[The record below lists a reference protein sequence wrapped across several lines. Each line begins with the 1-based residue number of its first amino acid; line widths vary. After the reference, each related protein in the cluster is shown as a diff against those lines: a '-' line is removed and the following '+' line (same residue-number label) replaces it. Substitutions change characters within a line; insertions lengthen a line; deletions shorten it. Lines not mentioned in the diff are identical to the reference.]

1 MMRMETGN
9 KQEENRKKTGSIFSG
24 KGGENVLKM
33 GDAGKKRT
41 GGRASDPRANEKKNR
56 AAFAAGPASHAAN
69 TACSSD
75 ETSGFSAKSARFRTS
90 GALGVFGTFGAKCGA
105 AVVALALAFFTAL
118 SLVTPALAVSGTL
131 STEGDL
137 QYLSVSG
144 DDCWTVNG
152 TTITGIVKGK
162 GGRNKYNDS
171 TLTIKNTSAQKGTLF
186 FTYAPYPA
194 EAVDG
199 LFGIKGAVGVV
210 KVDGA
215 ERTAAGTINGRN
227 LEAGESITVYIK
239 SGTSTSQ
246 NTGRETKVTISGIS
260 FELERSDTEVTVNV
274 PDRGGTVKVD
284 GTALTAMQKQNR
296 AQGSTVKLTAEADSG
311 YDFYGWYSVRNSQY
325 SLISSDAECTY
336 TVPKNS
342 VEIQAVFV
350 KADVSAMFSVDG
362 KGYRDFSV
370 AMGYSVSTG
379 KPAVLMRDYTL
390 PAGEYT
396 IPAAATLLLPYADG
410 QTTIKGQ
417 SETLSFANATTV
429 TGSITNAMLD
439 IAYQRNKT
447 LTIPAGVTI
456 KNYGKIVVG
465 GTIASTGGSY
475 GGVCA
480 GAHSNIQLD
489 GTIEMT
495 GANCIL
501 SAVGYIVGNGQIVTF
516 EGTGAQLYQPFTI
529 CDFRGGSYTVTAA
542 GNDFAGAKVETNESL
557 ISPFIR
563 YTARSIQVQ
572 TVIAYGS
579 TMTGYC
585 DLYANDDH
593 NMTKTLLIGSGGLI
607 NLGAGSKAV
616 CSYDANT
623 YVAPYP
629 AIGKTTIEISGG
641 GSFGYLTLG
650 LKVPLFGTQEIK
662 TNALIFPVPYNFD
675 IRLTEGSYTL
685 GYSMALLP
693 GAGLHVARDAS
704 LNVGSS
710 ASDFRFLVLD
720 GLYDHTKGATE
731 TGPAT
736 VTYGTQ
742 PGLNYP
748 TTGLLKANTFGG
760 TGTADLVVAGTLNI
774 QKGVNFGGVVQAG
787 DTGVLNMDEAA
798 KNSAS
803 MQIGLEGKHSILTKT
818 YYLAGATT
826 RTLNAQIIDTGTGQ
840 RLNILPGLTY
850 RAGSGADILQSY
862 TYHLYTTSAD
872 TSKKETHTED
882 LNAAISG
889 GWYSQMVTVHTVGS
903 SGNELGSYQQGFA
916 QGADISAFYTDKE
929 LTTKATTVTAATTDL
944 YALAV
949 ASVHH
954 EETLTYYGLLG
965 QAIKAAQQGDTVA
978 LLSNLTVDKP
988 TVIAEDQSFTMDLA
1002 GNTLSGSS
1010 ALLVNNGTLTLDL
1023 NGGELSVVSTKPDNT
1038 ALIGAIENAGTLS
1051 VVDSSENQSGA
1062 IRCANSQE
1070 FTIKYA
1076 STAAIAQQG
1085 EANYDRS
1092 RTSTVSSRLDQL
1104 CGIVNNGTIKA
1115 ISAGTVHGAYYGI
1128 YNTGTIETMGG
1139 SAVVTSD
1146 YTALQNNGTV
1156 KMISGGKLESTGK
1169 AFFIPTSWATC
1180 RGDVVKN
1187 SGTISEITGDAAISA
1202 PAGSGM
1208 TFYSYQT
1215 GGKNYTHYLAPG
1227 VGLANDSGKTITM
1240 IGKSTISSESYY
1252 GIYNA
1257 GGTIKTIGA
1266 AAIKSTSSY
1275 SLYNVN
1281 GGKITTIGAATISSG
1296 NSYALFNSGGTI
1308 TTIDGTTITGAC
1320 GIWNRNIRKSSPTD
1334 GTQWTNS
1341 YSGTIGII
1349 KDATVEAKWNYAL
1362 RNAGTIQKISGATE
1376 MRCTSSAKDSYVVY
1390 NENLFYQDSSIS
1402 KRTDTTDNDNKKYTR
1417 VDECNAPYPTI
1428 ELITDQVQIS
1438 SEKGRGIYNAGK
1450 ITTINGGVTI
1460 SAQNRALYVEGG
1472 GVVDT
1477 ISGNAAISTIA
1488 DYAVQV
1494 SGARAVKNEYE
1505 YADKVGGN
1513 VINQVT
1519 TYSDPS
1525 RIGTITGNVTISATT
1540 NYGIYNCGTID
1551 TISGNVQIKAASYG
1565 INNQASDGACST
1577 YTITYGT
1584 DIKTYDYVRNIAGAG
1599 HIGTIG
1605 PAGSDVK
1612 ITVTGSTAIRNYGSI
1627 DLIDSGTTL
1636 EASGS
1641 TLYNADYRETR
1652 RVYRDTANANEN
1664 GSYDTM
1670 REYLYVYDAVPEIGK
1685 INGATIT
1692 ASNDSAVLNDGVIKT
1707 IQGAKAEAKQNTIYN
1722 RNNGAKTGDQER
1734 SRYYRSTTAQ
1744 KQWPANSEWLFA
1756 EVDTSGIQY
1765 VAAQIGTIENCEIT
1779 SKGGIAV
1786 RNGGKIETISGNTIQ
1801 ATGSSAIYNMEASRS
1816 ASTRIAAIEGTIG
1829 GTWTATLPNGV
1840 TAYGALPEIGTIGA
1854 NTITSTSGNA
1864 IDNRGIITTLGADG
1878 LSVTANA
1885 GHAVYSAD
1893 SLKLDSYKTASQTY
1907 AGQSCTVVTEITK
1920 STAATTPTPAEIQT
1934 LTTGQ
1939 YSASSGQYALYNNG
1953 SEAISVTAGALSP
1966 YRGPQFKS
1974 ASSARAYAVYGPDNT
1989 AKQTYVSNGDQGT
2002 PVTLSAKADGAGWF
2016 YLVANTATVV
2026 FEGGENSTN
2035 TSDAKL
2041 LRQLV
2046 DLSDTSATVNC
2057 PTFTKNQHEF
2067 LGFAVKAD
2075 ATEADFAVNESGALS
2090 IAVSALKSKT
2100 SAVAG
2105 DTITLYAVYKQSYLH
2120 TVDWKVTGVDGV
2132 EIEQTKIMAA
2142 DETVTKS
2149 VADLNLTGKYIIKS
2163 CTVTAGTATASC
2175 TTDSVT
2181 LTKITSDIT
2190 VTLELA
2196 AYDHIVTI
2204 KAGDISETHYVKG
2217 DKDVLSGKPID
2228 YTVSGR
2234 KLITEAT
2241 GNACNINVNGTK
2253 TAVTITNITAN
2264 TTVTVTLVDYQYKV
2278 VVQNAGGTVLQT
2290 QYVSADGKD
2299 VLDSSKLVGYTVNGK
2314 QLIKEATGEKCT
2326 ATISEDK
2333 TTVTVTSING
2343 DATVTVTLVA
2353 YDHIVTVNA
2362 TGGYSQTYYV
2372 KNNGNVLAN
2381 NAPITYTAGD
2391 KKVISGVTVSPNGKA
2406 TASHTATTATITDIT
2421 DGVTVTV
2428 ALVPYDH
2435 LVTIKDTN
2443 DKVLQT
2449 QYVSA
2454 DGKDVLDS
2462 SRLVGYTAGD
2472 KKVITNVTGHT
2483 ATLTRGKGDVNAEV
2497 TDGWK
2502 SFTLSDINANQT
2514 VTVTLKDYAH
2524 TVDWTRTEDNKG
2536 SAITTTRRAYVAA
2549 NEDATLKLSK
2559 GFRATGVTVAGS
2571 AAVDKSQNGVV
2582 TISNITANL
2591 TVTVT
2596 ARNYSYAVTWNVNGT
2611 QEKTDYLDFDK
2622 TAATYTAGENT
2633 VITDASVSSGSA
2645 AQVTHTNTEVTVT
2658 GISSDVT
2665 VHVTTE
2671 APTTD
2676 KATYY
2681 FGDMSYEYKRN
2692 TVLYQWDGK
2701 SEDKGKWIPVDSFAW
2716 QHKAGSRIYEF
2727 EDSTGRYVVP
2737 NGSVLLVNGS
2747 NQTMQYTVTYK
2758 NEIGATMT
2766 FTANDGNMVQ
2776 TGSNTLSVV
2785 LKPGKQAMVSSTFAC
2800 DVKDQKLTNEAAGQV
2815 TVAMTP
2821 YNS

>member
-1 MMRMETGN
+1 MMKG
-9 KQEENRKKTGSIFSG
+9 KKTQKTIRSYAPY
-24 KGGENVLKM
+24 L
-33 GDAGKKRT
+33 A
-41 GGRASDPRANEKKNR
+41 A
-56 AAFAAGPASHAAN
+56 AAFVMVLV
-69 TACSSD
+69 T
-75 ETSGFSAKSARFRTS
+75 
-90 GALGVFGTFGAKCGA
+90 V
-105 AVVALALAFFTAL
+105 LALFA
-118 SLVTPALAVSGTL
+118 PAYAAISGNF
-131 STEGDL
+131 SKDGDL
-137 QYLSVSG
+137 QYLSASSPNGDAGTWKINGNSVTGTVSYKEG
-144 DDCWTVNG
+144 STCSSDTAQS
-152 TTITGIVKGK
+152 
-162 GGRNKYNDS
+162 S
-171 TLTIKNTSAQKGTLF
+171 TLTIKSSA
-186 FTYAPYPA
+186 P
-194 EAVDG
+194 
-199 LFGIKGAVGVV
+199 
-210 KVDGA
+210 
-215 ERTAAGTINGRN
+215 RAGTISFHYEIVSKGDSVKIGGSMLTDSSGDSNFRLPSGGK
-227 LEAGESITVYIK
+227 LEISIK
-239 SGTSTSQ
+239 STAASGGAAEIKITNVTF
-246 NTGRETKVTISGIS
+246 KV
-260 FELERSDTEVTVNV
+260 DPAPVVNVTVKC
-274 PDRGGTVKVD
+274 PTYGGTVSVD
-284 GTALTAMQKQNR
+284 GELLTADKVIENIE
-296 AQGSTVKLTAEADSG
+296 ADGTYVVKLSTTETDDK
-311 YDFYGWYSVRNSQY
+311 YQFYGWCDGQNELLSEEKTYDHYVK
-325 SLISSDAECTY
+325 AE
-336 TVPKNS
+336 
-342 VEIQAVFV
+342 VEIHAHYVE
-350 KADVSAMFSVDG
+350 KGAAAFSVNNVDYYDLPTAIAAS
-362 KGYRDFSV
+362 KK
-370 AMGYSVSTG
+370 TG

-410 QTTIKGQ
+410 QTTINGQ

-465 GTIASTGGSY
+465 GTIASTGNSY

-516 EGTGAQLYQPFTI
+516 EGIGAQLYQPFTI
-529 CDFRGGSYTVTAA
+529 CDYRGGGYTVTAA
-542 GNDFAGAKVETNESL
+542 GNKYAGAKVETNESL
-557 ISPFIR
+557 VSPFIR

-650 LKVPLFGTQEIK
+650 LKVFGVTQEIK

-685 GYSMALLP
+685 GYSMTLLP
-693 GAGLHVARDAS
+693 GAGLYVAEDAS

-720 GLYDHTKGATE
+720 GLYDHTTGATE
-731 TGPAT
+731 KGPAT

-760 TGTADLVVAGTLNI
+760 TGTADLVVAGALNI
-774 QKGVNFGGVVQAG
+774 QSGVNFGGVVQADG
-787 DTGVLNMDEAA
+787 TGVLNMDEAA

-803 MQIGLEGKHSILTKT
+803 MQIGLEGEHSINLIIIKKT

-850 RAGSGADILQSY
+850 HAGSGADILQSY

-889 GWYSQMVTVHTVGS
+889 GWYSQMVTVHTVDS

-929 LTTKATTVTAATTDL
+929 LKTKATTVTETTTEL

-954 EETLTYYGLLG
+954 EGTLTYYGLLG
-965 QAIKAAQQGDTVA
+965 QAIKAAQQGDIVK

-988 TVIAEDQSFTMDLA
+988 TAIAEDQSFTMDLA

-1010 ALLVNNGTLTLDL
+1010 TLLVNNGTLTLDL

-1051 VVDSSENQSGA
+1051 VVDSSTGQSGA

-1070 FTIKYA
+1070 YTIKYA
-1076 STAAIAQQG
+1076 STTAIAQQG

-1156 KMISGGKLESTGK
+1156 RMISGGKLESTGK
-1169 AFFIPTSWATC
+1169 AFFALAGNDSIC
-1180 RGDVVKN
+1180 RNDTVVN
-1187 SGTISEITGDAAISA
+1187 TGAIGTITESEFVASSPVATRE
-1202 PAGSGM
+1202 
-1208 TFYSYQT
+1208 TFYVGTSSNRRYFDP
-1215 GGKNYTHYLAPG
+1215 NYT
-1227 VGLANDSGKTITM
+1227 
-1240 IGKSTISSESYY
+1240 
-1252 GIYNA
+1252 
-1257 GGTIKTIGA
+1257 
-1266 AAIKSTSSY
+1266 
-1275 SLYNVN
+1275 
-1281 GGKITTIGAATISSG
+1281 
-1296 NSYALFNSGGTI
+1296 LFNSGGTI
-1308 TTIDGTTITGAC
+1308 TTISGGTFSGPS
-1320 GIWNRNIRKSSPTD
+1320 GIRNQSIRLSSPTD
-1334 GTQWTNS
+1334 GTAWKNT
-1341 YSGTIGII
+1341 YTGKIGTIR
-1349 KDATVEAKWNYAL
+1349 DAKVTCTSQYALWNGGQIGSICGSAAFKNTGTRNYSVYNSSAVYQDTYLSKRVYPTKGRTDTYSTDDYPTIDKITDSVEISATACNYAL
-1362 RNAGTIQKISGATE
+1362 Q
-1376 MRCTSSAKDSYVVY
+1376 
-1390 NENLFYQDSSIS
+1390 NE
-1402 KRTDTTDNDNKKYTR
+1402 
-1417 VDECNAPYPTI
+1417 
-1428 ELITDQVQIS
+1428 
-1438 SEKGRGIYNAGK
+1438 GK
-1450 ITTINGGVTI
+1450 INTIDGNVTI
-1460 SAQNRALYVEGG
+1460 SAKSYALRVVNG
-1472 GVVDT
+1472 GVIGKIT
-1477 ISGNAAISTIA
+1477 GNAVISATVGERGI
-1488 DYAVQV
+1488 
-1494 SGARAVKNEYE
+1494 SIEGARTAEVKLLYND
-1505 YADKVGGN
+1505 DKRTQLTQQ
-1513 VINQVT
+1513 IT
-1519 TYSDPS
+1519 TYGEPS
-1525 RIGTITGNVTISATT
+1525 RIGMITGNVTISAKT
-1540 NYGIYNCGTID
+1540 NYGIINYGMID
-1551 TISGNVQIKAASYG
+1551 TISDGVTINAASYALWNHG
-1565 INNQASDGACST
+1565 DGYESKKTMVAASLGTSSKGYDTRRDTLYEYGNVPT
-1577 YTITYGT
+1577 IQTIRDVTITATGT
-1584 DIKTYDYVRNIAGAG
+1584 TALRNSG
-1599 HIGTIG
+1599 H
-1605 PAGSDVK
+1605 V
-1612 ITVTGSTAIRNYGSI
+1612 VM
-1627 DLIDSGTTL
+1627 LEGTTL
-1636 EASGS
+1636 RAAKDVVDNYKDGTRTEQKTRVQYGYGVAEYGFNAYSGESDSSGFKYIPSQINTIKDCTITS
-1641 TLYNADYRETR
+1641 TGSGAIAIKNA
-1652 RVYRDTANANEN
+1652 
-1664 GSYDTM
+1664 
-1670 REYLYVYDAVPEIGK
+1670 GK
-1685 INGATIT
+1685 IG
-1692 ASNDSAVLNDGVIKT
+1692 
-1707 IQGAKAEAKQNTIYN
+1707 
-1722 RNNGAKTGDQER
+1722 
-1734 SRYYRSTTAQ
+1734 
-1744 KQWPANSEWLFA
+1744 
-1756 EVDTSGIQY
+1756 
-1765 VAAQIGTIENCEIT
+1765 
-1779 SKGGIAV
+1779 
-1786 RNGGKIETISGNTIQ
+1786 TISGNTVT
-1801 ATGSSAIYNMEASRS
+1801 ATGVAISNTERARG
-1816 ASTRIAAIEGTIG
+1816 ASTQIATVSGFNGA
-1829 GTWTATLPNGV
+1829 WTV
-1840 TAYGALPEIGTIGA
+1840 TPAPGRVDAYSAPPEIGTIGA
-1854 NTITSTSGNA
+1854 NTITSSSGNA
-1864 IDNRGIITTLGADG
+1864 IDNSGIITTLGADG

-1893 SLKLDSYKTASQTY
+1893 SLKLDSYKTEPQTY

-1939 YSASSGQYALYNNG
+1939 YSASSGKYALYNNG
-1953 SEAISVTAGALSP
+1953 SEAISVTAEALSP

-1974 ASSARAYAVYGPDNT
+1974 ASSARAYAVYGLDNA
-1989 AKQTYVSNGDQGT
+1989 AKQTYVSNGNQGT
-2002 PVTLSAKADGAGWF
+2002 PVTLSAKANGDGWF

-2026 FEGGENSTN
+2026 FDGQEGTPNDS
-2035 TSDAKL
+2035 AL

-2046 DLSDTSATVNC
+2046 DLSDTSATITC

-2075 ATEADFAVNESGALS
+2075 ATKVDFAVNESGALS
-2090 IAVSALKSKT
+2090 IAVSALKEKT
-2100 SAVAG
+2100 KAAAG

-2120 TVDWKVTGVDGV
+2120 TVDWIVTGVDGV
-2132 EIEQTKIMAA
+2132 EIEQTKIMTE

-2149 VADLNLTGKYIIKS
+2149 VADLKLTGKYIIKS
-2163 CTVTAGTATASC
+2163 CEISPKSGANQTVTLPA
-2175 TTDSVT
+2175 DNIK
-2181 LTKITSDIT
+2181 LTEITSNIT
-2190 VTLELA
+2190 VTLKLV
-2196 AYDHIVTI
+2196 AYDHIVTVT
-2204 KAGDISETHYVKG
+2204 DSSNSETHYVKS

-2234 KLITEAT
+2234 KLITGAT
-2241 GNACNINVNGTK
+2241 GNACNIKVSDAKTK
-2253 TAVTITNITAN
+2253 VEVTNITAD
-2264 TTVTVTLVDYQYKV
+2264 TTITVTLVDYQYKV

-2299 VLDSSKLVGYTVNGK
+2299 VLDSSKLVGYTAGEK

-2333 TTVTVTSING
+2333 TKVEVTNITA
-2343 DATVTVTLVA
+2343 DTTVTVTLVA
-2353 YDHIVTVNA
+2353 YDHIVTVKDGTA
-2362 TGGYSQTYYV
+2362 STKYYV

-2381 NAPITYTAGD
+2381 NAPVTYTATD
-2391 KKVISGVTVSPNGKA
+2391 KNVISSVTVSPNGKA
-2406 TASHTATTATITDIT
+2406 TASHTAATATITDIT
-2421 DGVTVTV
+2421 DSVTVTV
-2428 ALVPYDH
+2428 ALASYDH
-2435 LVTIKDTN
+2435 IVTIKAGDSSETH
-2443 DKVLQT
+2443 
-2449 QYVSA
+2449 YVKG
-2454 DGKDVLDS
+2454 DEDVLTNAAIT
-2462 SRLVGYTAGD
+2462 YTAGA
-2472 KKVITNVTGHT
+2472 KQVITNVTGHT
-2483 ATLTRGKGDVNAEV
+2483 AKLTRGEDDVNDKV

-2502 SFTLSDINANQT
+2502 SFTLSGINADQT
-2514 VTVTLKDYAH
+2514 VAVTLEDYAH

-2549 NEDATLKLSK
+2549 NESATLKLSE
-2559 GFRATGVTVAGS
+2559 GFRATGVTGADS
-2571 AAVDKSQNGVV
+2571 ATVTGIGTGVV
-2582 TISNITANL
+2582 TISGIAKDL

-2596 ARNYSYAVTWNVNGT
+2596 ARNYSYAVTWNVNST
-2611 QEKTDYLDFDK
+2611 ESKTYLGLNETK
-2622 TAATYTAGENT
+2622 ATYTAGANT

-2701 SEDKGKWIPVDSFAW
+2701 SEDKGRWIPVDSFAW

-2727 EDSTGRYVVP
+2727 EGSPERYVVP

-2747 NQTMQYTVTYK
+2747 NQTMQYTVTYAPDGELT
-2758 NEIGATMT
+2758 NAVMT
-2766 FTANDGNMVQ
+2766 FTAGEE

-2800 DVKDQKLTNEAAGQV
+2800 DVKDQKLTNAAAGQV
-2815 TVAMTP
+2815 TVTTAV
-2821 YNS
+2821 YDG

>member
-1 MMRMETGN
+1 MMRMETGRNRN
-9 KQEENRKKTGSIFSG
+9 KTGRKPEINRKKTGSIFSG

-41 GGRASDPRANEKKNR
+41 GGQASDPRANEKKNR
-56 AAFAAGPASHAAN
+56 AAFAAGPANPAAN
-69 TACSSD
+69 TARSST
-75 ETSGFSAKSARFRTS
+75 ETSGFSAKTARFRTF
-90 GALGVFGTFGAKCGA
+90 GAFGVFGTFGAKCGA

-118 SLVTPALAVSGTL
+118 SLVTPALAATLSGL
-131 STEGDL
+131 STEGDMKYL
-137 QYLSVSG
+137 QVTTSDSTG
-144 DDCWTVNG
+144 TWTADG
-152 TTITGIVKGK
+152 TTITGNVPGHKKGWSI
-162 GGRNKYNDS
+162 NQYNES
-171 TLTIKNTSAQKGTLF
+171 KLTITNTSTTSTGQLMFSYTAKL
-186 FTYAPYPA
+186 
-194 EAVDG
+194 
-199 LFGIKGAVGVV
+199 AVGV
-210 KVDGA
+210 KGLAGA
-215 ERTAAGTINGRN
+215 TGAAGKV
-227 LEAGESITVYIK
+227 TV
-239 SGTSTSQ
+239 GTSTAERD
-246 NTGRETKVTISGIS
+246 NFTRNNPIVLPPTGTITVTIRSGEATTRNDSKETTITLS
-260 FELERSDTEVTVNV
+260 NIEFELEKTEAEVTVNAPV
-274 PDRGGTVKVD
+274 RGGTVKVD
-284 GTALTAMQKQNR
+284 GTALTETQKQVRNS
-296 AQGSTVKLTAEADSG
+296 GSTVSLAAEPENG
-311 YDFYGWYSVRNSQY
+311 YRFYGWYSVSDGQY
-325 SLISSDAECTY
+325 TLLSENAAYSYE
-336 TVPKNS
+336 VPKYP

-350 KADVSAMFSVDG
+350 EKDISPIFSVNGTD
-362 KGYRDFSV
+362 YYDFSV
-370 AMGYSVSTG
+370 AMSASNAANA
-379 KPAVLMRDYTL
+379 PAVLKRDYTL

-410 QTTIKGQ
+410 QTTINGQ
-417 SETLSFANATTV
+417 SETLSFANATKFD
-429 TGSITNAMLD
+429 GSITDAMLD

-465 GTIASTGGSY
+465 GTIASTGGGY

-489 GTIEMT
+489 GIIEMT

-542 GNDFAGAKVETNESL
+542 GNKFAGAKVETNESL
-557 ISPFIR
+557 VSPFIR

-585 DLYANDDH
+585 DLYANNDH

-616 CSYDANT
+616 CSYDANR

-650 LKVPLFGTQEIK
+650 VKVPILGTQEIK

-675 IRLTEGSYTL
+675 IQLNKGSYTI
-685 GYSMALLP
+685 GYPVALLP
-693 GAGLHVARDAS
+693 GAGLYVAEDAS
-704 LNVGSS
+704 LNVGNS
-710 ASDFRFLVLD
+710 ASDFRLLVLD
-720 GLYDHTKGATE
+720 GLYDHTKGATG

-787 DTGVLNMDEAA
+787 DTGVLNMDAAA

-803 MQIGLEGKHSILTKT
+803 MQIGLEGKHSILTET
-818 YYLAGATT
+818 YYFAGATT

-850 RAGSGADILQSY
+850 HAGSGADILQNY
-862 TYHLYTTSAD
+862 TYNLYTTSAD

-882 LNAAISG
+882 LNAAIKG
-889 GWYSQMVTVHTVGS
+889 GWYSQMVTVHTVNS
-903 SGNELGSYQQGFA
+903 SGNELGTYQQGFA

-929 LTTKATTVTAATTDL
+929 LTTKAATVTAATTDL

-949 ASVHH
+949 ASVQHGG
-954 EETLTYYGLLG
+954 TLTYYGLLG

-978 LLSNLTVDKP
+978 LLSNLIVDKP
-988 TVIAEDQSFTMDLA
+988 TAIAEDQSFTMDLA

-1010 ALLVNNGTLTLDL
+1010 TLLVNNGTLTLDL

-1051 VVDSSENQSGA
+1051 VVDSSTDQSGA
-1062 IRCANSQE
+1062 IRCANSRE

-1085 EANYDRS
+1085 VASYNQS

-1187 SGTISEITGDAAISA
+1187 SGMIGEITGNAEIGAS
-1202 PAGSGM
+1202 AGSSM
-1208 TFYSYQT
+1208 TFYSYQAA
-1215 GGKNYTHYLAPG
+1215 GKNYTHYLAPG
-1227 VGLANDSGKTITM
+1227 AGLANDSGKTITM

-1252 GIYNA
+1252 G
-1257 GGTIKTIGA
+1257 
-1266 AAIKSTSSY
+1266 
-1275 SLYNVN
+1275 LYNVN

-1296 NSYALFNSGGTI
+1296 NNYALFNSGGTI
-1308 TTIDGTTITGAC
+1308 TTIDGTTITGAY
-1320 GIWNRNIRKSSPTD
+1320 GIWNRNIRKATPAD

-1341 YSGTIGII
+1341 YSGTIGTI
-1349 KDATVEAKWNYAL
+1349 KDAVVEAKWNYAL

-1376 MRCTSSAKDSYVVY
+1376 MRCTSTATDRYVVY
-1390 NENLFYQDSSIS
+1390 NENGFYQDSSIS

-1428 ELITDQVQIS
+1428 GLITDRVQIS
-1438 SEKGRGIYNAGK
+1438 SEKGRGIYSAGK
-1450 ITTINGGVTI
+1450 ITTINGSVAI

-1477 ISGNAAISTIA
+1477 ISGNAAISTTA

-1612 ITVTGSTAIRNYGSI
+1612 ITVTGSAAIRNYGSI

-1685 INGATIT
+1685 INGTTIT

-1756 EVDTSGIQY
+1756 EIDTSGIQY

-1786 RNGGKIETISGNTIQ
+1786 RNGGKIGTISGNTIQ
-1801 ATGSSAIYNMEASRS
+1801 ATGSSAIYNVEASRS
-1816 ASTRIAAIEGTIG
+1816 ASTRIAAIEGTLG
-1829 GTWTATLPNGV
+1829 GTWTATLPKDTV
-1840 TAYGALPEIGTIGA
+1840 TAYGAPPEIGTIGA

-1893 SLKLDSYKTASQTY
+1893 SLKLDSYKTESQTY

-1920 STAATTPTPAEIQT
+1920 STAATTTTPAEIHT

-1939 YSASSGQYALYNNG
+1939 YSASGGKYALYNNG
-1953 SEAISVTAGALSP
+1953 SNAISVTAETLSP
-1966 YRGPQFKS
+1966 YSGPEFKS
-1974 ASSARAYAVYGPDNT
+1974 ASGTRPYAVYGPDNA

-2002 PVTLSAKADGAGWF
+2002 PVTLSAAANSDGWF

-2046 DLSDTSATVNC
+2046 DLSVSNATVNC
-2057 PTFTKNQHEF
+2057 PVFKKDGHKF
-2067 LGFAVKAD
+2067 LGFARTQD
-2075 ATEADFAVNESGALS
+2075 AKEAEFKFNNESAWTILVNALS
-2090 IAVSALKSKT
+2090 AKT
-2100 SAVAG
+2100 G
-2105 DTITLYAVYKQSYLH
+2105 DTVTLYAVYEAEFH
-2120 TVDWKVTGVDGV
+2120 TVTWNVTGVEGV
-2132 EIEQTKIMAA
+2132 TFAEGANPTKV
-2142 DETVTKS
+2142 DPTVSTLTKTVT
-2149 VADLNLTGKYIIKS
+2149 NLFGANARYLIKE
-2163 CTVTAGTATASC
+2163 CTVTGEGTTATH

-2181 LTKITSDIT
+2181 LDNITSDIT
-2190 VTLELA
+2190 VTLELV

-2204 KAGDISETHYVKG
+2204 EAGGSSETYYVAKDLDVLTGKSIGYTAGEKQLITKATGEKCKATISG
-2217 DKDVLSGKPID
+2217 DKTKVEV
-2228 YTVSGR
+2228 TE
-2234 KLITEAT
+2234 ITGDA
-2241 GNACNINVNGTK
+2241 
-2253 TAVTITNITAN
+2253 
-2264 TTVTVTLVDYQYKV
+2264 TVTVTLVDYQYKV
-2278 VVQNAGGTVLQT
+2278 VVQ
-2290 QYVSADGKD
+2290 
-2299 VLDSSKLVGYTVNGK
+2299 
-2314 QLIKEATGEKCT
+2314 
-2326 ATISEDK
+2326 
-2333 TTVTVTSING
+2333 
-2343 DATVTVTLVA
+2343 
-2353 YDHIVTVNA
+2353 
-2362 TGGYSQTYYV
+2362 
-2372 KNNGNVLAN
+2372 
-2381 NAPITYTAGD
+2381 
-2391 KKVISGVTVSPNGKA
+2391 
-2406 TASHTATTATITDIT
+2406 
-2421 DGVTVTV
+2421 
-2428 ALVPYDH
+2428 
-2435 LVTIKDTN
+2435 DTN

-2449 QYVSA
+2449 QYVSVS
-2454 DGKDVLDS
+2454 GENVTDVLDNS
-2462 SRLVGYTAGD
+2462 KSVGYTATGKQLIKGVTEANCKATISEDKTTVKVTSINGDATVTLELAAYDHIVTVNATGYSQTYYVKNNGKVDVLTGSAITYTATGQNVISGVTILPDAAKETHDATTATITDITDSVTVTVALKSYDYLVTIKAGGSSETHYVKGD
-2472 KKVITNVTGHT
+2472 KDVLTNAAITYTAGENQVITGITGGG
-2483 ATLTRGKGDVNAEV
+2483 ATFERGEGDVNAEV
-2497 TDGWK
+2497 ADGWK
-2502 SFTLSDINANQT
+2502 SFTLSGIKKDQT
-2514 VTVTLKDYAH
+2514 VAVTLKDY
-2524 TVDWTRTEDNKG
+2524 DWTVNWTLEKQDHG
-2536 SAITTTRRAYVAA
+2536 ITAKEVSRSYVKNGEAA
-2549 NEDATLKLSK
+2549 ALSMS
-2559 GFRATGVTVAGS
+2559 GFRATGVTGAGS
-2571 AAVDKSQNGVV
+2571 ATVDTSQNGVV

-2591 TVTVT
+2591 AVTVT

-2611 QEKTDYLDFDK
+2611 QARTDYLGFDEN
-2622 TAATYTAGENT
+2622 TATYTAGENT
-2633 VITDASVSSGSA
+2633 VVISASVTPDDKA
-2645 AQVTHTNTEVTVT
+2645 TVTHTNTKVTVT

-2671 APTTD
+2671 KPTTD

-2701 SEDKGKWIPVDSFAW
+2701 SEDKGQWIPVDSFAW

-2727 EDSTGRYVVP
+2727 EDENLEAIVVP

-2747 NQTMQYTVTYK
+2747 NQTMQYTVTYTDGY
-2758 NEIGATMT
+2758 EGAAMT
-2766 FTANDGNMVQ
+2766 FTAGEK
-2776 TGSNTLSVV
+2776 TGSNILSVV
-2785 LKPGKQAMVSSTFAC
+2785 LKPGEKIMVSSTFAC
-2800 DVKDQKLTNEAAGQV
+2800 DVTDKTLTNAPAGQV
-2815 TVAMTP
+2815 TVTTEP
-2821 YNS
+2821 YNN

>member
-1 MMRMETGN
+1 MMKG
-9 KQEENRKKTGSIFSG
+9 KKTQKTIRSYAPYLAAAALVM
-24 KGGENVLKM
+24 VLV
-33 GDAGKKRT
+33 T
-41 GGRASDPRANEKKNR
+41 
-56 AAFAAGPASHAAN
+56 
-69 TACSSD
+69 
-75 ETSGFSAKSARFRTS
+75 
-90 GALGVFGTFGAKCGA
+90 V
-105 AVVALALAFFTAL
+105 LALFA
-118 SLVTPALAVSGTL
+118 PAYAAISGNF
-131 STEGDL
+131 SKDGDL
-137 QYLSVSG
+137 QYLSASSPNGDAGTWKINGNSVTGTVSYKEG
-144 DDCWTVNG
+144 STCSSDTAQS
-152 TTITGIVKGK
+152 
-162 GGRNKYNDS
+162 S
-171 TLTIKNTSAQKGTLF
+171 TLTIKSSAPRAGKISFHYEIVSKGEIVKIGGNAFTGSGDKDFRLPSGETLRIEIKS
-186 FTYAPYPA
+186 TDASGGDA
-194 EAVDG
+194 E
-199 LFGIKGAVGVV
+199 IKITNVTF
-210 KVDGA
+210 KVDPA
-215 ERTAAGTINGRN
+215 PVVN
-227 LEAGESITVYIK
+227 
-239 SGTSTSQ
+239 
-246 NTGRETKVTISGIS
+246 
-260 FELERSDTEVTVNV
+260 VTVKC
-274 PDRGGTVKVD
+274 PTYGGTVSVD
-284 GTALTAMQKQNR
+284 GELLTADKVIENIE
-296 AQGSTVKLTAEADSG
+296 ADGTHVVKLSTTETDDK
-311 YDFYGWYSVRNSQY
+311 YQFYGWCDGQNELLSEEKTYDHYVK
-325 SLISSDAECTY
+325 AE
-336 TVPKNS
+336 
-342 VEIQAVFV
+342 VEIHAHYVE
-350 KADVSAMFSVDG
+350 KGAAAFSVNNVDYYDLPTAIAAS
-362 KGYRDFSV
+362 KK
-370 AMGYSVSTG
+370 TG

-629 AIGKTTIEISGG
+629 AIGKTTIAISGG

-787 DTGVLNMDEAA
+787 DTGVLNMDAAA

-850 RAGSGADILQSY
+850 HAGSGADILQNY

-929 LTTKATTVTAATTDL
+929 LTAKATTVTAATTDL

-965 QAIKAAQQGDTVA
+965 QAIKAAQQGDTVV

-988 TVIAEDQSFTMDLA
+988 TAIAEDQSFTMDLA

-1085 EANYDRS
+1085 EASYDRS

-1128 YNTGTIETMGG
+1128 SNTGTIETMGG

-1169 AFFIPTSWATC
+1169 AFFALAGNDSIC
-1180 RGDVVKN
+1180 RNDTVVN
-1187 SGTISEITGDAAISA
+1187 TGAIGTITESEFVASSPVATRE
-1202 PAGSGM
+1202 
-1208 TFYSYQT
+1208 TFYVGTSSNRRYFDP
-1215 GGKNYTHYLAPG
+1215 NYT
-1227 VGLANDSGKTITM
+1227 
-1240 IGKSTISSESYY
+1240 
-1252 GIYNA
+1252 
-1257 GGTIKTIGA
+1257 
-1266 AAIKSTSSY
+1266 
-1275 SLYNVN
+1275 
-1281 GGKITTIGAATISSG
+1281 
-1296 NSYALFNSGGTI
+1296 LFNSGGTI
-1308 TTIDGTTITGAC
+1308 TTISGGTFSGPS
-1320 GIWNRNIRKSSPTD
+1320 GIRNQSIRLSSPTD
-1334 GTQWTNS
+1334 GTAWKNT
-1341 YSGTIGII
+1341 YTGKIGTIR
-1349 KDATVEAKWNYAL
+1349 DAKVTCTSQYALWNGGQIGSICGSAAFKNTGTRNYSVYNSSAVYQDTYLSKRVYPTKGRTDTYSTDDYPTIDRITDSVEISATACNYALQNEGKINTIDGNVTISAKNYAL
-1362 RNAGTIQKISGATE
+1362 R
-1376 MRCTSSAKDSYVVY
+1376 VV
-1390 NENLFYQDSSIS
+1390 NGGVI
-1402 KRTDTTDNDNKKYTR
+1402 
-1417 VDECNAPYPTI
+1417 
-1428 ELITDQVQIS
+1428 
-1438 SEKGRGIYNAGK
+1438 GK
-1450 ITTINGGVTI
+1450 ITGNAVI
-1460 SAQNRALYVEGG
+1460 SATVGERG
-1472 GVVDT
+1472 
-1477 ISGNAAISTIA
+1477 ISIE
-1488 DYAVQV
+1488 
-1494 SGARAVKNEYE
+1494 GARTAEVKLLYNDE
-1505 YADKVGGN
+1505 KRTQLTQQ
-1513 VINQVT
+1513 IT
-1519 TYSDPS
+1519 TYGEPS
-1525 RIGTITGNVTISATT
+1525 RIGTITGNVTISAKGSFGII
-1540 NYGIYNCGTID
+1540 NYGTID
-1551 TISGNVQIKAASYG
+1551 TISGNVQIKAAAYG
-1565 INNQASDGACST
+1565 VSNQAADGAYST

-1584 DIKTYDYVRNIAGAG
+1584 DVRTYDYMRNIAGAG

-1605 PAGSDVK
+1605 PEGSDVR
-1612 ITVTGSTAIRNYGSI
+1612 ITVTGSTAVRNYGSI
-1627 DLIDSGTTL
+1627 GLIGSGTTL
-1636 EASGS
+1636 TAKDS
-1641 TLYNADYRETR
+1641 TLYNADNRETR
-1652 RVYRDTANANEN
+1652 RVYRDTANDNKN
-1664 GSYDTM
+1664 GSYDTK
-1670 REYLYVYDAVPEIGK
+1670 REYLYVYGAIPEIET

-1692 ASNDSAVLNDGVIKT
+1692 ASNNTAVLNSGVIKT
-1707 IQGAKAEAKQNTIYN
+1707 IQKAMVDATKDTIYN
-1722 RNNGAKTGDQER
+1722 CNNGAMTGDRER
-1734 SRYYRSTTAQ
+1734 ARCYRSTTAQ
-1744 KQWPANSEWLFA
+1744 KQWPTAEEWLFT

-1765 VAAQIGTIENCEIT
+1765 AVAQIDTIENCTIT
-1779 SKGGIAV
+1779 SNNGIAV
-1786 RNGGKIETISGNTIQ
+1786 RNGGKIGTISGNTIH
-1801 ATGSSAIYNMEASRS
+1801 AIGSSAIYNVDASRS
-1816 ASTRIAAIEGTIG
+1816 AYTRIATIEGTIG
-1829 GTWTATLPNGV
+1829 GTWTATLPKDAV
-1840 TAYGALPEIGTIGA
+1840 TAYSALPEIGTIGA

-1864 IDNRGIITTLGADG
+1864 IDNRGIVTTLGADR

-1893 SLKLDSYKTASQTY
+1893 SLKLDSYKTESQTY

-1939 YSASSGQYALYNNG
+1939 YSASSGKYALYNNG
-1953 SEAISVTAGALSP
+1953 SKAISVTAEALSP

-1974 ASSARAYAVYGPDNT
+1974 ASGTRAYAVYGPDNT

-2002 PVTLSAKADGAGWF
+2002 PVTLSAAANGDGWF

-2026 FEGGENSTN
+2026 FEGQEGTPNDS
-2035 TSDAKL
+2035 AL

-2046 DLSDTSATVNC
+2046 DLSDASATITC

-2075 ATEADFAVNESGALS
+2075 ATKADFAVNESGALS
-2090 IAVSALKSKT
+2090 IAVSALKEKT
-2100 SAVAG
+2100 KAAAG
-2105 DTITLYAVYKQSYLH
+2105 NTITLYAVYKQSYLH
-2120 TVDWKVTGVDGV
+2120 TVDWTVTGVDGV
-2132 EIEQTKIMAA
+2132 KIEQTKIMTA
-2142 DETVTKS
+2142 DQTVTKS
-2149 VADLNLTGKYIIKS
+2149 VEDLNLTGKYIIKRCTIS
-2163 CTVTAGTATASC
+2163 PGNGAEQTVTLPA
-2175 TTDSVT
+2175 DNIK
-2181 LTKITSDIT
+2181 LENITSNIT
-2190 VTLELA
+2190 VTLELV

-2204 KAGDISETHYVKG
+2204 KAGDISETHYVKD

-2253 TAVTITNITAN
+2253 TAVTVTNITAN

-2314 QLIKEATGEKCT
+2314 QLIKEATGEKCVAT
-2326 ATISEDK
+2326 ASEDK

-2353 YDHIVTVNA
+2353 YDHIVTVTDGTA
-2362 TGGYSQTYYV
+2362 STKYYV
-2372 KNNGNVLAN
+2372 ADKGNADVLTGKS
-2381 NAPITYTAGD
+2381 IVYTVTGQN
-2391 KKVISGVTVSPNGKA
+2391 VISGVTVSPNGKA

-2421 DGVTVTV
+2421 DSVIVTV
-2428 ALVPYDH
+2428 ALESYDY
-2435 LVTIKDTN
+2435 LVTIKAGGSSETH
-2443 DKVLQT
+2443 
-2449 QYVSA
+2449 YVKG
-2454 DGKDVLDS
+2454 DEDVLTNAAIT
-2462 SRLVGYTAGD
+2462 YTAGD
-2472 KKVITNVTGHT
+2472 KKVITNVTGHK

-2497 TDGWK
+2497 ADGWE
-2502 SFTLSDINANQT
+2502 SFTLSGINANQT
-2514 VTVTLKDYAH
+2514 VTVTLKDY
-2524 TVDWTRTEDNKG
+2524 DWTVNWTLEKQDHG
-2536 SAITTTRRAYVAA
+2536 ITAQEVSRSYVKNGENAA
-2549 NEDATLKLSK
+2549 LPMS
-2559 GFRATGVTVAGS
+2559 GFRATNVTGVDSATVTGIGT
-2571 AAVDKSQNGVV
+2571 DVV

-2591 TVTVT
+2591 AVTVT
-2596 ARNYSYAVTWNVNGT
+2596 SRNYSYAVTWNVNGT
-2611 QEKTDYLDFDK
+2611 ESKTYLGLDE
-2622 TAATYTAGENT
+2622 TTATYTAGANT

-2645 AQVTHTNTEVTVT
+2645 AQVTHTNTKVTVT
-2658 GISSDVT
+2658 DISSDVT

-2701 SEDKGKWIPVDSFAW
+2701 SADKGQWIPVDSFAW

-2727 EDSTGRYVVP
+2727 EGSTERHVVP

-2747 NQTMQYTVTYK
+2747 NQTMQYTVKYTPDGELT
-2758 NEIGATMT
+2758 NAVMT
-2766 FTANDGNMVQ
+2766 FTAGEE

-2785 LKPGKQAMVSSTFAC
+2785 LKPGNQAMVSSTFAC
-2800 DVKDQKLTNEAAGQV
+2800 EVNDQKLTNAAAGQV
-2815 TVAMTP
+2815 TVEMTP

>member
-1 MMRMETGN
+1 MMKG
-9 KQEENRKKTGSIFSG
+9 KKTQKTIRSYAPHLAAAAFVMVLVTVLALFAPAYAATSGPVTGLTDTSIGLSYS
-24 KGGENVLKM
+24 
-33 GDAGKKRT
+33 GDANAPWT
-41 GGRASDPRANEKKNR
+41 AS
-56 AAFAAGPASHAAN
+56 
-69 TACSSD
+69 
-75 ETSGFSAKSARFRTS
+75 
-90 GALGVFGTFGAKCGA
+90 
-105 AVVALALAFFTAL
+105 
-118 SLVTPALAVSGTL
+118 
-131 STEGDL
+131 
-137 QYLSVSG
+137 
-144 DDCWTVNG
+144 G
-152 TTITGIVKGK
+152 TTITGKAKSKDSTCGDTH
-162 GGRNKYNDS
+162 YSS
-171 TLTIKNTSAQKGTLF
+171 TLTITNKYTTKAKLSFSYTFNNIGSATVGGIT
-186 FTYAPYPA
+186 A
-194 EAVDG
+194 EKSGEFSKELDPNG
-199 LFGIKGAVGVV
+199 SKQGAY
-210 KVDGA
+210 
-215 ERTAAGTINGRN
+215 
-227 LEAGESITVYIK
+227 TVEVSIK
-239 SGTSTSQ
+239 SGDTTAA
-246 NTGRETKVTISGIS
+246 T
-260 FELERSDTEVTVNV
+260 ELKITNLSLKPIIDYYDV
-274 PDRGGTVKVD
+274 TVKVPD
-284 GTALTAMQKQNR
+284 VAMGTAYVDGKKLEQDVVYSQR
-296 AQGSTVKLTAEADSG
+296 ANNVPLALKAEAKAG
-311 YDFYGWYSVRNSQY
+311 YRFVGWFDEKTEFFFSYNTEYTYYPERNADILPY
-325 SLISSDAECTY
+325 F
-336 TVPKNS
+336 
-342 VEIQAVFV
+342 VE
-350 KADVSAMFSVDG
+350 DGDPMFSVNG
-362 KGYRDFSV
+362 V
-370 AMGYSVSTG
+370 AYYEFRTAMLASASEGQ
-379 KPAVLMRDYTL
+379 PAVLTRDYTL
-390 PAGEYT
+390 PDGNYT
-396 IPAAATLLLPYADG
+396 IPAAATLLLPYADDK
-410 QTTIKGQ
+410 TTINGQ

-465 GTIASTGGSY
+465 GTIISTGNSY

-529 CDFRGGSYTVTAA
+529 CDYRGGGYTVTAA
-542 GNDFAGAKVETNESL
+542 GNKYAGAKVETNESL
-557 ISPFIR
+557 VSPFIR

-616 CSYDANT
+616 CSYDANR

-650 LKVPLFGTQEIK
+650 LKVFGVTQEIK

-693 GAGLHVARDAS
+693 GAGLYVAEDAS

-720 GLYDHTKGATE
+720 GLYDHTTGATE
-731 TGPAT
+731 KGPAT

-760 TGTADLVVAGTLNI
+760 TGTADLVVAGALNI
-774 QKGVNFGGVVQAG
+774 QSGVNFGGVVQADG
-787 DTGVLNMDEAA
+787 TGVLNMDAAA

-803 MQIGLEGKHSILTKT
+803 MQIGLEGEHSINLIVIKKT

-850 RAGSGADILQSY
+850 HAGSGADILQNC

-889 GWYSQMVTVHTVGS
+889 GWYSQMVTVHTVDS
-903 SGNELGSYQQGFA
+903 SGNELGTYQQGFA
-916 QGADISAFYTDKE
+916 QGADISAFYTDKT
-929 LTTKATTVTAATTDL
+929 LTAKAATVTAETTNL

-949 ASVHH
+949 ASVRH
-954 EETLTYYGLLG
+954 EGTLTYYGLLG

-988 TVIAEDQSFTMDLA
+988 TAIAEDQSFTMDLA
-1002 GNTLSGSS
+1002 GYTLSGSS
-1010 ALLVNNGTLTLDL
+1010 TLLVNNGTLTLNL
-1023 NGGELSVVSTKPDNT
+1023 NGGELSVVSAKTDNT

-1051 VVDSSENQSGA
+1051 VVDSSEDQSGA
-1062 IRCANSQE
+1062 IRCANSRE
-1070 FTIKYA
+1070 FTIRYA

-1085 EANYDRS
+1085 EASYNQS

-1187 SGTISEITGDAAISA
+1187 SGTIGEITGDAAISA
-1202 PAGSGM
+1202 SAGSSM
-1208 TFYSYQT
+1208 TFYSYQAA
-1215 GGKNYTHYLAPG
+1215 GKNYTHYLAPG
-1227 VGLANDSGKTITM
+1227 AGLANDSGKTITM

-1257 GGTIKTIGA
+1257 GGTIKTIGEA
-1266 AAIKSTSSY
+1266 TIKSTSSY
-1275 SLYNVN
+1275 GLYNVN

-1296 NSYALFNSGGTI
+1296 SNYALFNSGGTI
-1308 TTIDGTTITGAC
+1308 TTIDGTTITGAY
-1320 GIWNRNIRKSSPTD
+1320 GIWNRNIRKATPAD

-1341 YSGTIGII
+1341 YSGTIGTI
-1349 KDATVEAKWNYAL
+1349 KDAVVEAKWNYAL

-1376 MRCTSSAKDSYVVY
+1376 MRCTSTATDRYVVY
-1390 NENLFYQDSSIS
+1390 NENGFYQDSSIS

-1428 ELITDQVQIS
+1428 GLITDRVQIS
-1438 SEKGRGIYNAGK
+1438 SEKGRGIYSAGK
-1450 ITTINGGVTI
+1450 ITTINGSVAI

-1477 ISGNAAISTIA
+1477 ISGNAAISTTA

-1612 ITVTGSTAIRNYGSI
+1612 ITVTGSAAIRNYGSI

-1685 INGATIT
+1685 INGTTIT

-1864 IDNRGIITTLGADG
+1864 IDNRGIITTLGAGG

-1893 SLKLDSYKTASQTY
+1893 SLKLDSYETASQTY
-1907 AGQSCTVVTEITK
+1907 AGQSCTVVTKIKKNDGTII
-1920 STAATTPTPAEIQT
+1920 TPAEIQA

-1939 YSASSGQYALYNNG
+1939 YSASGGKYALYNNG
-1953 SEAISVTAGALSP
+1953 SNAISVTAETLSP
-1966 YRGPQFKS
+1966 YSGPEFKS
-1974 ASSARAYAVYGPDNT
+1974 ASGTRPYAVYGPDNA
-1989 AKQTYVSNGDQGT
+1989 AKQTYVSNGNQGT
-2002 PVTLSAKADGAGWF
+2002 PVTLSAKADGDGWF

-2026 FEGGENSTN
+2026 FAPNGGAG
-2035 TSDAKL
+2035 TSSS
-2041 LRQLV
+2041 QTI
-2046 DLSDTSATVNC
+2046 DLSNTSATITC

-2075 ATEADFAVNESGALS
+2075 ATKADFAVNESGALS

-2120 TVDWKVTGVDGV
+2120 TVDWIVTGVDGV
-2132 EIEQTKIMAA
+2132 EIEQTKIMTAE
-2142 DETVTKS
+2142 ETVTKS
-2149 VADLNLTGKYIIKS
+2149 VAGLNLTGKYIIKS
-2163 CTVTAGTATASC
+2163 CKISPESGANQTVTLPA
-2175 TTDSVT
+2175 DNIE
-2181 LTKITSDIT
+2181 LTNITSDIT
-2190 VTLELA
+2190 VTLELV

-2204 KAGDISETHYVKG
+2204 EAGGSSETYYVAK
-2217 DKDVLSGKPID
+2217 DLDVLTGKSIG
-2228 YTVSGR
+2228 YTVNGR

-2241 GNACNINVNGTK
+2241 GNACNINVNGAK
-2253 TAVTITNITAN
+2253 TAVTVTNITAD
-2264 TTVTVTLVDYQYKV
+2264 TTVTVTLVEYQYKV
-2278 VVQNAGGTVLQT
+2278 VVKDAGGAVLQT
-2290 QYVSADGKD
+2290 QYVSVSGENVTD
-2299 VLDSSKLVGYTVNGK
+2299 VLDSSKLVGYTAGEK
-2314 QLIKEATGEKCT
+2314 QLITKAAGEKCT
-2326 ATISEDK
+2326 ATISKDK
-2333 TTVTVTSING
+2333 TAVTVTSING
-2343 DATVTVTLVA
+2343 DATVTVTLAA
-2353 YDHIVTVNA
+2353 YDHIVTINA
-2362 TGGYSQTYYV
+2362 VGGNSQTYYV
-2372 KNNGNVLAN
+2372 KNNGKIDVLTGSA
-2381 NAPITYTAGD
+2381 ITYTATG
-2391 KKVISGVTVSPNGKA
+2391 KNVISSVTILPEAAKE
-2406 TASHTATTATITDIT
+2406 THDATTATITDIT
-2421 DGVTVTV
+2421 DSVTVTV
-2428 ALVPYDH
+2428 ALKSYDH
-2435 LVTIKDTN
+2435 LVTIEDGGSPETH
-2443 DKVLQT
+2443 
-2449 QYVSA
+2449 YVKG
-2454 DGKDVLDS
+2454 DKDVLTNAAIT
-2462 SRLVGYTAGD
+2462 YTAGD

-2483 ATLTRGKGDVNAEV
+2483 ATLTRGEGDVNAYV

-2502 SFTLSDINANQT
+2502 SFTLSGIKANQT
-2514 VTVTLKDYAH
+2514 VAVTLKDYAH
-2524 TVDWTRTEDNKG
+2524 TVDWTRKEDNKG
-2536 SAITTTRRAYVAA
+2536 SVITTTRREYVAA
-2549 NEDATLKLSK
+2549 NGSATLKLSE
-2559 GFRATGVTVAGS
+2559 GFRATGVTGAGG
-2571 AAVDKSQNGVV
+2571 ATVTGIGTGVV
-2582 TISNITANL
+2582 TISNITKDL
-2591 TVTVT
+2591 TVTMT

-2611 QEKTDYLDFDK
+2611 ESKEYLDFDK
-2622 TAATYTAGENT
+2622 TTATYTAGAST
-2633 VITDASVSSGSA
+2633 VIISASVDSGNA
-2645 AQVTHTNTEVTVT
+2645 AQVTHTNTKVTVT
-2658 GISSDVT
+2658 GIISDVT

-2701 SEDKGKWIPVDSFAW
+2701 SEDKGQWIPVDSFAW

-2727 EDSTGRYVVP
+2727 EDENLEAIVVP

-2747 NQTMQYTVTYK
+2747 NQTMQYTVTYAPPSGSLT
-2758 NEIGATMT
+2758 NAVMT
-2766 FTANDGNMVQ
+2766 FTAGEE
-2776 TGSNTLSVV
+2776 TGENNTLSVV

-2800 DVKDQKLTNEAAGQV
+2800 DVSDQKLTNAAAGQV
-2815 TVAMTP
+2815 TVTTEP
-2821 YNS
+2821 YNN

>member
-1 MMRMETGN
+1 MMRMETEKNRKKTGN
-9 KQEENRKKTGSIFSG
+9 KQEVNRKKTGSIFSG

-41 GGRASDPRANEKKNR
+41 GGQASDPRANEKKNR
-56 AAFAAGPASHAAN
+56 AAFAAGPANSAAN
-69 TACSSD
+69 TARSST
-75 ETSGFSAKSARFRTS
+75 ETSGFSAKVARFRTS
-90 GALGVFGTFGAKCGA
+90 GAFGVFGTFGAKFGA

-144 DDCWTVNG
+144 DSAWSING

-162 GGRNKYNDS
+162 DGRNKYNDS

-239 SGTSTSQ
+239 SGTSTSR

-311 YDFYGWYSVRNSQY
+311 YDFDGWYSVRNSQY

-410 QTTIKGQ
+410 QTTINGQ

-585 DLYANDDH
+585 DLFANDDH

-787 DTGVLNMDEAA
+787 DTGVLNMDAAA

-889 GWYSQMVTVHTVGS
+889 GWYSQMVTVHTVDS
-903 SGNELGSYQQGFA
+903 SGNELGTYQQGFA

-929 LTTKATTVTAATTDL
+929 LKTKATTVTAATTDL

-954 EETLTYYGLLG
+954 EGTLTYYGLLG
-965 QAIKAAQQGDTVA
+965 QAIKAAQQGDRVA

-988 TVIAEDQSFTMDLA
+988 TAIAEDQSFTMDLA

-1010 ALLVNNGTLTLDL
+1010 TLLVNNGTLTLDL

-1051 VVDSSENQSGA
+1051 VVDSSTDQSGA
-1062 IRCANSQE
+1062 IRCANSRE
-1070 FTIKYA
+1070 YTIEYA

-1085 EANYDRS
+1085 EARYDRS

-1252 GIYNA
+1252 GIYN
-1257 GGTIKTIGA
+1257 
-1266 AAIKSTSSY
+1266 
-1275 SLYNVN
+1275 VN

-1308 TTIDGTTITGAC
+1308 TTIDGTTLTGAY

-1349 KDATVEAKWNYAL
+1349 KDAAVEAKWNYAL

-1376 MRCTSSAKDSYVVY
+1376 MRCTSTATDRYVVY
-1390 NENLFYQDSSIS
+1390 NENGFYQDSSIS

-1428 ELITDQVQIS
+1428 GLITDCVQIS
-1438 SEKGRGIYNAGK
+1438 SEKGRGIYSAGK
-1450 ITTINGGVTI
+1450 ITTINGSVAI

-1477 ISGNAAISTIA
+1477 ISGNVAISTTA

-1513 VINQVT
+1513 VINQAT

-1939 YSASSGQYALYNNG
+1939 YSAGGSGTYALYNNG
-1953 SEAISVTAGALSP
+1953 SNAISVTAETLSP
-1966 YRGPQFKS
+1966 YSGPEFKS
-1974 ASSARAYAVYGPDNT
+1974 ASGTRAYAVYGPDNT

-2002 PVTLSAKADGAGWF
+2002 PVTLSAAANGDGWF

-2026 FEGGENSTN
+2026 FEGQEGTPNDS
-2035 TSDAKL
+2035 AL

-2046 DLSDTSATVNC
+2046 DLSDASATITC

-2075 ATEADFAVNESGALS
+2075 ATKADFAVNESGALS
-2090 IAVSALKSKT
+2090 IAVSALKEKT
-2100 SAVAG
+2100 KAAAG
-2105 DTITLYAVYKQSYLH
+2105 NTITLYAVYKQSYLH
-2120 TVDWKVTGVDGV
+2120 TVDWTVTGVDGV
-2132 EIEQTKIMAA
+2132 KIEQTKIMRAN
-2142 DETVTKS
+2142 ETVTKF
-2149 VADLNLTGKYIIKS
+2149 VEDLKLTGKYIIKS
-2163 CTVTAGTATASC
+2163 CTISPEGGAKQT
-2175 TTDSVT
+2175 VT
-2181 LTKITSDIT
+2181 LPADNIKLENITSNIT
-2190 VTLELA
+2190 VTLELV

-2204 KAGDISETHYVKG
+2204 KD
-2217 DKDVLSGKPID
+2217 
-2228 YTVSGR
+2228 
-2234 KLITEAT
+2234 
-2241 GNACNINVNGTK
+2241 
-2253 TAVTITNITAN
+2253 TNN
-2264 TTVTVTLVDYQYKV
+2264 K
-2278 VVQNAGGTVLQT
+2278 VLQT
-2290 QYVSADGKD
+2290 QYVSVSGENVTD
-2299 VLDSSKLVGYTVNGK
+2299 VLNNDKPVGYTVNGK
-2314 QLIKEATGEKCT
+2314 QLIKEATEEKCT

-2333 TTVTVTSING
+2333 TEVKVTNITA
-2343 DATVTVTLVA
+2343 DTTVTVTLVA

-2372 KNNGNVLAN
+2372 KNNGKVDVLTDSE
-2381 NAPITYTAGD
+2381 ITYTATD
-2391 KKVISGVTVSPNGKA
+2391 KNVISSVTVSPNGKA

-2421 DGVTVTV
+2421 DSVTVTV
-2428 ALVPYDH
+2428 ALASYDH
-2435 LVTIKDTN
+2435 IVTIKAGDSSETH
-2443 DKVLQT
+2443 
-2449 QYVSA
+2449 YVKG
-2454 DGKDVLDS
+2454 DEDVLTNAAIT
-2462 SRLVGYTAGD
+2462 YTAGD

-2497 TDGWK
+2497 TDGWE
-2502 SFTLSDINANQT
+2502 SFTLSGIKKDQT

-2536 SAITTTRRAYVAA
+2536 SAITTTRREYVAA
-2549 NEDATLKLSK
+2549 NESATLKLSE
-2559 GFRATGVTVAGS
+2559 GFRATGVTGAGG
-2571 AAVDKSQNGVV
+2571 ATVTGIGTGAV
-2582 TISNITANL
+2582 TISGIAKDL

-2611 QEKTDYLDFDK
+2611 ESKTYLGLDE
-2622 TAATYTAGENT
+2622 TTATYKAADENT

-2658 GISSDVT
+2658 DIRSDVT

-2701 SEDKGKWIPVDSFAW
+2701 SADKGQWIPVDSFTW

-2727 EDSTGRYVVP
+2727 EGSTERYVVP

-2747 NQTMQYTVTYK
+2747 NQTMQYTVTYAPAGEGLA
-2758 NEIGATMT
+2758 NAVMT
-2766 FTANDGNMVQ
+2766 FTAGEE
-2776 TGSNTLSVV
+2776 TGSNTLSVI
-2785 LKPGKQAMVSSTFAC
+2785 LKPKQTAMVSSTFAC
-2800 DVKDQKLTNEAAGQV
+2800 EVNDQKLTNAAAGQV
-2815 TVAMTP
+2815 TVEMTP

>member
-1 MMRMETGN
+1 MKKGKITQKTIRSYAPHLAAAAFVMVLVTVLALFAPAYAATSGPVTGL
-9 KQEENRKKTGSIFSG
+9 TDTSIGLSYS
-24 KGGENVLKM
+24 
-33 GDAGKKRT
+33 GDAN
-41 GGRASDPRANEKKNR
+41 DPWI
-56 AAFAAGPASHAAN
+56 
-69 TACSSD
+69 
-75 ETSGFSAKSARFRTS
+75 AR
-90 GALGVFGTFGAKCGA
+90 
-105 AVVALALAFFTAL
+105 
-118 SLVTPALAVSGTL
+118 
-131 STEGDL
+131 
-137 QYLSVSG
+137 
-144 DDCWTVNG
+144 G
-152 TTITGIVKGK
+152 TTITGKAKSK
-162 GGRNKYNDS
+162 GGTCGDTHYSS
-171 TLTIKNTSAQKGTLF
+171 TLTITNKYTTKAKLSFSYTFNNIGSAT
-186 FTYAPYPA
+186 
-194 EAVDG
+194 
-199 LFGIKGAVGVV
+199 
-210 KVDGA
+210 VDGA
-215 ERTAAGTINGRN
+215 NAAASGHSSKE
-227 LEAGESITVYIK
+227 LDPYESKQGQYTVEVSIK
-239 SGTSTSQ
+239 SG
-246 NTGRETKVTISGIS
+246 NTNTAT
-260 FELERSDTEVTVNV
+260 ELKITGLSLEPIIDYYDV
-274 PDRGGTVKVD
+274 TVKVPD
-284 GTALTAMQKQNR
+284 
-296 AQGSTVKLTAEADSG
+296 
-311 YDFYGWYSVRNSQY
+311 
-325 SLISSDAECTY
+325 
-336 TVPKNS
+336 
-342 VEIQAVFV
+342 
-350 KADVSAMFSVDG
+350 
-362 KGYRDFSV
+362 V
-370 AMGYSVSTG
+370 AMGTAYVGGNVLTQDVVYSQRANNVPLALKAEAKAGYRFVGWFDEKTEFFFSYDAEYTYYPERNADILPYFVEDG
-379 KPAVLMRDYTL
+379 DPVFSVNGVAYYEFRTAMLASASEGQPAVLTRDYTL
-390 PAGEYT
+390 PDGNYT
-396 IPAAATLLLPYADG
+396 IPAAATLLLPYEDG
-410 QTTIKGQ
+410 KTTINGQ
-417 SETLSFANATTV
+417 SETLSFANATTF

-489 GTIEMT
+489 GIIEMT

-501 SAVGYIVGNGQIVTF
+501 SAMGYIVGNGQIVTF

-542 GNDFAGAKVETNESL
+542 GNKFAGAKVETNESL
-557 ISPFIR
+557 VSPFIR

-585 DLYANDDH
+585 DLYANNDH

-650 LKVPLFGTQEIK
+650 VKVPILGTQEIK

-675 IRLTEGSYTL
+675 IQLNKGSYTI
-685 GYSMALLP
+685 GYPVALLP
-693 GAGLHVARDAS
+693 GAGLYVAEDAS
-704 LNVGSS
+704 LNVGNS
-710 ASDFRFLVLD
+710 ASDFRLLVLD

-787 DTGVLNMDEAA
+787 DTGVLNMDTAA

-803 MQIGLEGKHSILTKT
+803 MQIGLEGKHSILTNT

-850 RAGSGADILQSY
+850 HAGSGADILQNY

-889 GWYSQMVTVHTVGS
+889 GWYSQMVTVHTVDS
-903 SGNELGSYQQGFA
+903 SGNELGTYQQGFA
-916 QGADISAFYTDKE
+916 QGADISAFYTDKT
-929 LTTKATTVTAATTDL
+929 LTAKAATVTAATTDL

-954 EETLTYYGLLG
+954 GGTLTYYGLLG
-965 QAIKAAQQGDTVA
+965 QAIKAAQQGDTVE

-988 TVIAEDQSFTMDLA
+988 TAIAEDQSFTMDLA
-1002 GNTLSGSS
+1002 GYTLSGSS
-1010 ALLVNNGTLTLDL
+1010 TLLVNNGTLTLDL

-1051 VVDSSENQSGA
+1051 VVDSSEDQSGA
-1062 IRCANSQE
+1062 IRCANSRE
-1070 FTIKYA
+1070 FTIRYA

-1085 EANYDRS
+1085 VASYNQS

-1187 SGTISEITGDAAISA
+1187 SGMIGEITGNAEIGAS
-1202 PAGSGM
+1202 AGSSM
-1208 TFYSYQT
+1208 TFYSYQAA
-1215 GGKNYTHYLAPG
+1215 GKNYTHYLAPG
-1227 VGLANDSGKTITM
+1227 AGLANDSGKTITM

-1257 GGTIKTIGA
+1257 GGMIKTIGEA
-1266 AAIKSTSSY
+1266 TIKSTSSY
-1275 SLYNVN
+1275 GLYNVN
-1281 GGKITTIGAATISSG
+1281 GGKITTIGAATISSDKY
-1296 NSYALFNSGGTI
+1296 YALFNSGGTI
-1308 TTIDGTTITGAC
+1308 TTIDGTTITGAY
-1320 GIWNRNIRKSSPTD
+1320 GIWNRNIRKATPAD

-1341 YSGTIGII
+1341 YSGTIGTI
-1349 KDATVEAKWNYAL
+1349 KDAVVEAKWNYAL

-1376 MRCTSSAKDSYVVY
+1376 MRCTSTATDRYVVY
-1390 NENLFYQDSSIS
+1390 NENGFYQDSSIS

-1428 ELITDQVQIS
+1428 GLITDRVQIS
-1438 SEKGRGIYNAGK
+1438 SEKGRGIYSAGK
-1450 ITTINGGVTI
+1450 ITTINGSVAI

-1477 ISGNAAISTIA
+1477 ISGNAAISTTA

-1612 ITVTGSTAIRNYGSI
+1612 ITVTGSAAIRNYGSI

-1685 INGATIT
+1685 INGTTIT

-1840 TAYGALPEIGTIGA
+1840 TAYGAPPEIGTIGA

-1893 SLKLDSYKTASQTY
+1893 SLKLDSYKTESQTY

-1920 STAATTPTPAEIQT
+1920 STAATIVTPAEIQT

-1939 YSASSGQYALYNNG
+1939 YSAGGNGTYALYNNG
-1953 SEAISVTAGALSP
+1953 SKAIPVTAEALSP
-1966 YRGPQFKS
+1966 YSGPEFKS
-1974 ASSARAYAVYGPDNT
+1974 ASGTRAYAVYGPDNA
-1989 AKQTYVSNGDQGT
+1989 AKQTYTSSGDQET
-2002 PVTLSAKADGAGWF
+2002 PVTLSAAANSDGWF
-2016 YLVANTATVV
+2016 YLVANTATMV
-2026 FEGGENSTN
+2026 FDPNGGAEMSSSQTI
-2035 TSDAKL
+2035 
-2041 LRQLV
+2041 
-2046 DLSDTSATVNC
+2046 DLSNTSATITC

-2090 IAVSALKSKT
+2090 IAVSALKEKT
-2100 SAVAG
+2100 KAVAG
-2105 DTITLYAVYKQSYLH
+2105 DNITLYAVYKQSYLH
-2120 TVDWKVTGVDGV
+2120 TVDWNVIGADIT
-2132 EIEQTKIMAA
+2132 IAQTKIMTA

-2149 VADLNLTGKYIIKS
+2149 VEDLKLTGKYIIKS
-2163 CTVTAGTATASC
+2163 CTISPEGGANQT
-2175 TTDSVT
+2175 VT
-2181 LTKITSDIT
+2181 LPADNIKLTNISSNIT
-2190 VTLELA
+2190 VTLELV
-2196 AYDHIVTI
+2196 AYDHIVTVTDGTARTKYYVADKGNADVLTGKSVGYTAGEKQLI
-2204 KAGDISETHYVKG
+2204 TKATGEKCKATISG
-2217 DKDVLSGKPID
+2217 DKTKVEV
-2228 YTVSGR
+2228 TE
-2234 KLITEAT
+2234 ITGDA
-2241 GNACNINVNGTK
+2241 
-2253 TAVTITNITAN
+2253 
-2264 TTVTVTLVDYQYKV
+2264 TVTVTLVDYQYKV
-2278 VVQNAGGTVLQT
+2278 VVQ
-2290 QYVSADGKD
+2290 
-2299 VLDSSKLVGYTVNGK
+2299 
-2314 QLIKEATGEKCT
+2314 
-2326 ATISEDK
+2326 
-2333 TTVTVTSING
+2333 
-2343 DATVTVTLVA
+2343 
-2353 YDHIVTVNA
+2353 
-2362 TGGYSQTYYV
+2362 
-2372 KNNGNVLAN
+2372 
-2381 NAPITYTAGD
+2381 
-2391 KKVISGVTVSPNGKA
+2391 
-2406 TASHTATTATITDIT
+2406 
-2421 DGVTVTV
+2421 
-2428 ALVPYDH
+2428 
-2435 LVTIKDTN
+2435 DTN

-2449 QYVSA
+2449 QYVSVSGENVTDVLDNSKSVGYTA
-2454 DGKDVLDS
+2454 TGKQLIKGVTEANCKATISEDKTTVKVTSINGDATVTLELAAYDHIVTVNATGYSQTYYVKNNGKVDVLTGSAITYTVSGKNVISGVTILPKAAKETHDATTATITDITDSVIVTVALKSYDHIVTIKAGGSPETHYVKDNKDVLTNS
-2462 SRLVGYTAGD
+2462 AITYTAGD
-2472 KKVITNVTGHT
+2472 KKVITGITGGG
-2483 ATLTRGKGDVNAEV
+2483 ATFERGEGDVNTHV
-2497 TDGWK
+2497 SDGWK
-2502 SFTLSDINANQT
+2502 SFTLSGIKEDQT
-2514 VTVTLKDYAH
+2514 VAVTLTSYDW
-2524 TVDWTRTEDNKG
+2524 TVDWTLEKQDHG
-2536 SAITTTRRAYVAA
+2536 ITAKEVSRSYVKNGADAA
-2549 NEDATLKLSK
+2549 LSMS
-2559 GFRATGVTVAGS
+2559 GFRATGVTGADS
-2571 AAVDKSQNGVV
+2571 AKVTGIGTGVV
-2582 TISNITANL
+2582 TIGGIAKNL
-2591 TVTVT
+2591 AVTVT

-2611 QEKTDYLDFDK
+2611 ESKEYLDFDK
-2622 TAATYTAGENT
+2622 TTATYTAGAST
-2633 VITDASVSSGSA
+2633 VIISASVDSGNA
-2645 AQVTHTNTEVTVT
+2645 AQVTHTNTKVTVT
-2658 GISSDVT
+2658 SISSDVT

-2701 SEDKGKWIPVDSFAW
+2701 SEDKGQWIPVDSFAW

-2727 EDSTGRYVVP
+2727 EDENLEAIVVP

-2747 NQTMQYTVTYK
+2747 NQTMQYTVTYAGTFT
-2758 NEIGATMT
+2758 GATMT
-2766 FTANDGNMVQ
+2766 FTANDGSMVQ
-2776 TGSNTLSVV
+2776 SSSNTLSVV
-2785 LKPGKQAMVSSTFAC
+2785 LKPKQTVMVSSTFAC
-2800 DVKDQKLTNEAAGQV
+2800 EVNDQKLTNAAAGQV
-2815 TVAMTP
+2815 TVTMTP
-2821 YNS
+2821 YNG

>member
-1 MMRMETGN
+1 MMKG
-9 KQEENRKKTGSIFSG
+9 KKTQKTIRSYAPY
-24 KGGENVLKM
+24 L
-33 GDAGKKRT
+33 A
-41 GGRASDPRANEKKNR
+41 A
-56 AAFAAGPASHAAN
+56 AAFVMVLV
-69 TACSSD
+69 T
-75 ETSGFSAKSARFRTS
+75 
-90 GALGVFGTFGAKCGA
+90 V
-105 AVVALALAFFTAL
+105 LALFA
-118 SLVTPALAVSGTL
+118 PAYAAISGNF
-131 STEGDL
+131 SKDGDL
-137 QYLSVSG
+137 QYLSASSPNGDAGTWKINGNSVTGTVSYKEG
-144 DDCWTVNG
+144 STCSSDTAQS
-152 TTITGIVKGK
+152 
-162 GGRNKYNDS
+162 S
-171 TLTIKNTSAQKGTLF
+171 TLTIKSSA
-186 FTYAPYPA
+186 P
-194 EAVDG
+194 
-199 LFGIKGAVGVV
+199 
-210 KVDGA
+210 
-215 ERTAAGTINGRN
+215 RAGTISFHYEIVSKGDSVKIGGSMLTDSSGDSNFRLPSGGK
-227 LEAGESITVYIK
+227 LEISIK
-239 SGTSTSQ
+239 STAASDGAAEIKITNVTF
-246 NTGRETKVTISGIS
+246 KV
-260 FELERSDTEVTVNV
+260 DPAPVVNVTVKC
-274 PDRGGTVKVD
+274 PTYGGTVSVD
-284 GTALTAMQKQNR
+284 GELLTADKVIENIE
-296 AQGSTVKLTAEADSG
+296 ADGTYVVKLSTTETDDK
-311 YDFYGWYSVRNSQY
+311 YQFYGWCDGQNELLSEEKTYDHYVK
-325 SLISSDAECTY
+325 AE
-336 TVPKNS
+336 
-342 VEIQAVFV
+342 VEIHAHYVE
-350 KADVSAMFSVDG
+350 KGAAAFSVNNVDYYDLPTAIAAS
-362 KGYRDFSV
+362 KK
-370 AMGYSVSTG
+370 TG

-410 QTTIKGQ
+410 QTTINGQ

-465 GTIASTGGSY
+465 GTIISTGNSY

-529 CDFRGGSYTVTAA
+529 CDYRGGGYTVTAA
-542 GNDFAGAKVETNESL
+542 GNKYAGAKVETNESL
-557 ISPFIR
+557 VSPFIR

-650 LKVPLFGTQEIK
+650 LKVFGVTQEIK

-693 GAGLHVARDAS
+693 GAGLYVAEDAS

-720 GLYDHTKGATE
+720 GLYDHTTGATE
-731 TGPAT
+731 KGPAT

-760 TGTADLVVAGTLNI
+760 TGTADLVVAGALNI
-774 QKGVNFGGVVQAG
+774 QSGVNFGGVVQADG
-787 DTGVLNMDEAA
+787 TGVLNMDVAA

-803 MQIGLEGKHSILTKT
+803 MQIGLEGEHSINLIIIKKT

-850 RAGSGADILQSY
+850 HAGSGADILQNY

-889 GWYSQMVTVHTVGS
+889 GWYSQMVTVHTVDS
-903 SGNELGSYQQGFA
+903 SGNELGTYQQGFA
-916 QGADISAFYTDKE
+916 QGADISAFYTGKD
-929 LTTKATTVTAATTDL
+929 LTTKATTVTAETTNL

-949 ASVHH
+949 ASVRH
-954 EETLTYYGLLG
+954 EGTLTYYGLLG

-988 TVIAEDQSFTMDLA
+988 TAIAEDQSFTMDLA

-1010 ALLVNNGTLTLDL
+1010 TLLVNNGTLTLDL
-1023 NGGELSVVSTKPDNT
+1023 NGGVLSVVSTKPDNT

-1051 VVDSSENQSGA
+1051 VVDSSTDQSGA

-1085 EANYDRS
+1085 EASYDRS

-1139 SAVVTSD
+1139 SAVVTSE

-1202 PAGSGM
+1202 PAGSSM

-1252 GIYNA
+1252 GIYN
-1257 GGTIKTIGA
+1257 
-1266 AAIKSTSSY
+1266 
-1275 SLYNVN
+1275 VN

-1308 TTIDGTTITGAC
+1308 TTIDGTTLKGAY

-1334 GTQWTNS
+1334 GTQRTNS

-1376 MRCTSSAKDSYVVY
+1376 MRCTSTASDRYVVY
-1390 NENLFYQDSSIS
+1390 NENGFYQDNSIS
-1402 KRTDTTDNDNKKYTR
+1402 KRTETTEKKYTR
-1417 VDECNAPYPTI
+1417 VDEYNAPYPTI

-1460 SAQNRALYVEGG
+1460 SAQNLALHVEGG
-1472 GVVDT
+1472 GVVNA

-1488 DYAVQV
+1488 DCAVQV
-1494 SGARAVKNEYE
+1494 SGARTVKNEYE
-1505 YADKVGGN
+1505 YAGKIDGN
-1513 VINQVT
+1513 LINQIT
-1519 TYSDPS
+1519 TYGDSS
-1525 RIGTITGNVTISATT
+1525 RIGTITGNVKISAGT
-1540 NYGIYNCGTID
+1540 NYGIENRGTID
-1551 TISGNVQIKAASYG
+1551 EISNGVTITAKNYA
-1565 INNQASDGACST
+1565 INNSASIPVSR
-1577 YTITYGT
+1577 
-1584 DIKTYDYVRNIAGAG
+1584 KTTAA
-1599 HIGTIG
+1599 TTK
-1605 PAGSDVK
+1605 A
-1612 ITVTGSTAIRNYGSI
+1612 VT
-1627 DLIDSGTTL
+1627 
-1636 EASGS
+1636 ESGS
-1641 TLYNADYRETR
+1641 
-1652 RVYRDTANANEN
+1652 ANPY
-1664 GSYDTM
+1664 YDTK
-1670 REYLYVYDAVPEIGK
+1670 REYLYEYGKMSTIGT
-1685 INGATIT
+1685 ISNSVTIT
-1692 ASNDSAVLNDGVIKT
+1692 ATGTTALRNYGKIDTLQNVKLSAVSDVIYN
-1707 IQGAKAEAKQNTIYN
+1707 QGEGTQTGNLARVWYAHGSSEYAVTTQYFNESDISGRQYAQPEINTIEGCTITSTGS
-1722 RNNGAKTGDQER
+1722 GAIAIKNAG
-1734 SRYYRSTTAQ
+1734 
-1744 KQWPANSEWLFA
+1744 K
-1756 EVDTSGIQY
+1756 
-1765 VAAQIGTIENCEIT
+1765 IGTI
-1779 SKGGIAV
+1779 SD
-1786 RNGGKIETISGNTIQ
+1786 NTVT
-1801 ATGSSAIYNMEASRS
+1801 ATGVAISNTERARG
-1816 ASTRIAAIEGTIG
+1816 ASTQIATVSGSDGA
-1829 GTWTATLPNGV
+1829 WTVTPATGRV
-1840 TAYGALPEIGTIGA
+1840 DAYSALPEIGTIGA

-1893 SLKLDSYKTASQTY
+1893 SLKLDSYKTESQTY

-1920 STAATTPTPAEIQT
+1920 STAATPLTPAEIQT

-1939 YSASSGQYALYNNG
+1939 YSASSGKYALYNNG
-1953 SEAISVTAGALSP
+1953 SEAISVTAEALSP

-1974 ASSARAYAVYGPDNT
+1974 ASSARAYAVYGPDNA
-1989 AKQTYVSNGDQGT
+1989 AKQTYVSNRDQGT
-2002 PVTLSAKADGAGWF
+2002 PVTLSAKADGDGWF

-2026 FEGGENSTN
+2026 FDGQEGTPNDS
-2035 TSDAKL
+2035 AL

-2046 DLSDTSATVNC
+2046 DLSDTSATITC

-2075 ATEADFAVNESGALS
+2075 ATKVDFAVNESGALS
-2090 IAVSALKSKT
+2090 IAVSALKEKT
-2100 SAVAG
+2100 KAAAG

-2120 TVDWKVTGVDGV
+2120 TVDWIVIGVDGV
-2132 EIEQTKIMAA
+2132 EIEQTKIMTE

-2149 VADLNLTGKYIIKS
+2149 VAALNLTGKYIIKS
-2163 CTVTAGTATASC
+2163 CTISPKSGANQT
-2175 TTDSVT
+2175 VT
-2181 LTKITSDIT
+2181 LPADNIKLTEITSNIT
-2190 VTLELA
+2190 VTLELV

-2204 KAGDISETHYVKG
+2204 KAGDSSETHYVKG
-2217 DKDVLSGKPID
+2217 DEDVL
-2228 YTVSGR
+2228 T
-2234 KLITEAT
+2234 
-2241 GNACNINVNGTK
+2241 NA
-2253 TAVTITNITAN
+2253 A
-2264 TTVTVTLVDYQYKV
+2264 
-2278 VVQNAGGTVLQT
+2278 
-2290 QYVSADGKD
+2290 
-2299 VLDSSKLVGYTVNGK
+2299 
-2314 QLIKEATGEKCT
+2314 
-2326 ATISEDK
+2326 
-2333 TTVTVTSING
+2333 
-2343 DATVTVTLVA
+2343 
-2353 YDHIVTVNA
+2353 
-2362 TGGYSQTYYV
+2362 
-2372 KNNGNVLAN
+2372 
-2381 NAPITYTAGD
+2381 ITYTAGA
-2391 KKVISGVTVSPNGKA
+2391 K
-2406 TASHTATTATITDIT
+2406 
-2421 DGVTVTV
+2421 
-2428 ALVPYDH
+2428 
-2435 LVTIKDTN
+2435 
-2443 DKVLQT
+2443 Q
-2449 QYVSA
+2449 
-2454 DGKDVLDS
+2454 
-2462 SRLVGYTAGD
+2462 
-2472 KKVITNVTGHT
+2472 VITGITGGG
-2483 ATLTRGKGDVNAEV
+2483 AAFERGEGDVNAYV

-2502 SFTLSDINANQT
+2502 SFTLSGIKEDQT
-2514 VTVTLKDYAH
+2514 VAVTLKDYAH
-2524 TVDWTRTEDNKG
+2524 TVDWTRKEDNKG
-2536 SAITTTRRAYVAA
+2536 SAITTTRREYVAA
-2549 NEDATLKLSK
+2549 NGSATLKLSE
-2559 GFRATGVTVAGS
+2559 GFRATGVTGADS
-2571 AAVDKSQNGVV
+2571 AAVTSIGTGVV
-2582 TISNITANL
+2582 TISGIAKDL

-2596 ARNYSYAVTWNVNGT
+2596 ARNYSYAVTWNVNST

-2633 VITDASVSSGSA
+2633 VITDASVSSDTA
-2645 AQVTHTNTEVTVT
+2645 AQVTHTNTKVTVT
-2658 GISSDVT
+2658 DISSDVT
-2665 VHVTTE
+2665 VHVTTA

-2676 KATYY
+2676 RATYY

-2701 SEDKGKWIPVDSFAW
+2701 SEDKGQWIPVDSFAW

-2727 EDSTGRYVVP
+2727 EGSTERYVVP

-2766 FTANDGNMVQ
+2766 FTANDGSMVQ

-2785 LKPGKQAMVSSTFAC
+2785 LKPDNQAVVSSTFAC
-2800 DVKDQKLTNEAAGQV
+2800 EVKDQKLTNKAAGQV
-2815 TVAMTP
+2815 TVEMTP

>member
-1 MMRMETGN
+1 MMKG
-9 KQEENRKKTGSIFSG
+9 KKTQKTMRSYAPHLAAAAFVMVLVTVLALFAPAYAAASG
-24 KGGENVLKM
+24 EVKGLSDADIGLSYS
-33 GDAGKKRT
+33 GDANDPWT
-41 GGRASDPRANEKKNR
+41 AS
-56 AAFAAGPASHAAN
+56 
-69 TACSSD
+69 
-75 ETSGFSAKSARFRTS
+75 
-90 GALGVFGTFGAKCGA
+90 
-105 AVVALALAFFTAL
+105 
-118 SLVTPALAVSGTL
+118 
-131 STEGDL
+131 
-137 QYLSVSG
+137 
-144 DDCWTVNG
+144 G
-152 TTITGIVKGK
+152 TTITGEAKSK
-162 GGRNKYNDS
+162 GGTCSDTHYSS
-171 TLTIKNTSAQKGTLF
+171 TLTITNKYTTKAELRFSYTFNSVGSATVGGIT
-186 FTYAPYPA
+186 A
-194 EAVDG
+194 EKSGEFSKELDPNG
-199 LFGIKGAVGVV
+199 SKQGAY
-210 KVDGA
+210 
-215 ERTAAGTINGRN
+215 
-227 LEAGESITVYIK
+227 TVEVSIK
-239 SGTSTSQ
+239 SGDTTAA
-246 NTGRETKVTISGIS
+246 T
-260 FELERSDTEVTVNV
+260 ELKITNLSLKPIIKYYDV
-274 PDRGGTVKVD
+274 TVKVPD
-284 GTALTAMQKQNR
+284 DAMGTA
-296 AQGSTVKLTAEADSG
+296 
-311 YDFYGWYSVRNSQY
+311 Y
-325 SLISSDAECTY
+325 
-336 TVPKNS
+336 
-342 VEIQAVFV
+342 
-350 KADVSAMFSVDG
+350 VDG
-362 KGYRDFSV
+362 KKLEQDVVYSQRANNVPLALKAEAKAGYRFVGWFDEKTEFFFSYDAEYTYYPERDADILPYFVEDGDPVFSV
-370 AMGYSVSTG
+370 NGVAYYEFRTAMLASASEGQ
-379 KPAVLMRDYTL
+379 PAVLTRDYTL
-390 PAGEYT
+390 PDGNYT

-417 SETLSFANATTV
+417 SETLSFANATTF

-489 GTIEMT
+489 GIIEMT

-542 GNDFAGAKVETNESL
+542 GNKFAGAKVETNESL
-557 ISPFIR
+557 VSPFIR

-585 DLYANDDH
+585 DLYANNDH

-650 LKVPLFGTQEIK
+650 VKVPILGTQEIK

-675 IRLTEGSYTL
+675 IQLNKGSYTI
-685 GYSMALLP
+685 GYPVALLP
-693 GAGLHVARDAS
+693 GAGLYVAEDAS
-704 LNVGSS
+704 LNVGNS
-710 ASDFRFLVLD
+710 ASDFRLLVLD
-720 GLYDHTKGATE
+720 GLYDHTKGATG

-787 DTGVLNMDEAA
+787 DTGVLNMDAAA

-803 MQIGLEGKHSILTKT
+803 MQIGLEGKHSILTET
-818 YYLAGATT
+818 YYFAGATT

-850 RAGSGADILQSY
+850 HAGSGADILQNY
-862 TYHLYTTSAD
+862 TYNLYTTSAD

-882 LNAAISG
+882 LNAAIKG
-889 GWYSQMVTVHTVGS
+889 GWYSQMVTVHTVNS
-903 SGNELGSYQQGFA
+903 SGNELGTYQQGFA

-929 LTTKATTVTAATTDL
+929 LTTKAATVTAATTDL

-949 ASVHH
+949 ASVQHGG
-954 EETLTYYGLLG
+954 TLTYYGLLG
-965 QAIKAAQQGDTVA
+965 QAIKAAQQGDTVE

-988 TVIAEDQSFTMDLA
+988 TAIAEDQSFTMDLA

-1010 ALLVNNGTLTLDL
+1010 TLLVNNGTLTLDL

-1051 VVDSSENQSGA
+1051 VVDSSTDQSGA
-1062 IRCANSQE
+1062 IRCANSRE

-1085 EANYDRS
+1085 VASYNQS

-1187 SGTISEITGDAAISA
+1187 SGMIGEITGNAEIGAS
-1202 PAGSGM
+1202 AGSSM
-1208 TFYSYQT
+1208 TFYSYQAA
-1215 GGKNYTHYLAPG
+1215 GKNYTHYLAPG
-1227 VGLANDSGKTITM
+1227 AGLANDSGKTITM

-1252 GIYNA
+1252 G
-1257 GGTIKTIGA
+1257 
-1266 AAIKSTSSY
+1266 
-1275 SLYNVN
+1275 LYNVN

-1296 NSYALFNSGGTI
+1296 NNYALFNSGGTI
-1308 TTIDGTTITGAC
+1308 TTIDGTTITGAY
-1320 GIWNRNIRKSSPTD
+1320 GIWNRNIRKATPAD

-1341 YSGTIGII
+1341 YSGTIGTI
-1349 KDATVEAKWNYAL
+1349 KDAVVEAKWNYAL

-1376 MRCTSSAKDSYVVY
+1376 MRCTSTATDRYVVY
-1390 NENLFYQDSSIS
+1390 NENGFYQDSSIS

-1428 ELITDQVQIS
+1428 GLITDRVQIS
-1438 SEKGRGIYNAGK
+1438 SEKGRGIYSAGK
-1450 ITTINGGVTI
+1450 ITTINGSVAI

-1477 ISGNAAISTIA
+1477 ISGNAAISTTA

-1612 ITVTGSTAIRNYGSI
+1612 ITVTGSAAIRNYGSI

-1685 INGATIT
+1685 INGTTIT

-1756 EVDTSGIQY
+1756 EIDTSGIQY

-1786 RNGGKIETISGNTIQ
+1786 RNGGKIGTISGNTIQ
-1801 ATGSSAIYNMEASRS
+1801 ATGSSAIYNVEASRS
-1816 ASTRIAAIEGTIG
+1816 ASTRIAAIEGTLG
-1829 GTWTATLPNGV
+1829 GTWTATLPKDTV
-1840 TAYGALPEIGTIGA
+1840 TAYGAPPEIGTIGA

-1893 SLKLDSYKTASQTY
+1893 SLKLDSYKTESQTY

-1920 STAATTPTPAEIQT
+1920 STAATTTTPAEIHT

-1939 YSASSGQYALYNNG
+1939 YSASGNGTYALYNNG
-1953 SEAISVTAGALSP
+1953 SKAIPVTAEALSP
-1966 YRGPQFKS
+1966 YSGPEFKS
-1974 ASSARAYAVYGPDNT
+1974 ASNTRAYAVYGPDNA

-2002 PVTLSAKADGAGWF
+2002 PVTLSAAANSDGWF

-2026 FEGGENSTN
+2026 FDPNGGAG
-2035 TSDAKL
+2035 TSSS
-2041 LRQLV
+2041 QTI
-2046 DLSDTSATVNC
+2046 DLSNTSATITC

-2067 LGFAVKAD
+2067 LGFAIRAD
-2075 ATEADFAVNESGALS
+2075 AMEADFAVNESGALS

-2100 SAVAG
+2100 GAVAG

-2120 TVDWKVTGVDGV
+2120 TVDWKVTGADVA
-2132 EIEQTKIMAA
+2132 IEQTKIMTA

-2149 VADLNLTGKYIIKS
+2149 VANLKLTGKYIIKS
-2163 CTVTAGTATASC
+2163 CKISPEGGANQTVTLPA
-2175 TTDSVT
+2175 DNIN
-2181 LTKITSDIT
+2181 LTNITSDIT
-2190 VTLELA
+2190 VTLELV
-2196 AYDHIVTI
+2196 AYDHIVTV
-2204 KAGDISETHYVKG
+2204 KDTSGSSETHYVAK
-2217 DKDVLSGKPID
+2217 DLDVLTGKSIG

-2253 TAVTITNITAN
+2253 TAVTVTNITGDA
-2264 TTVTVTLVDYQYKV
+2264 TVTVTLVDYQYKV
-2278 VVQNAGGTVLQT
+2278 VVQNAGGAVLQT
-2290 QYVSADGKD
+2290 QYVSVSGENVTD
-2299 VLDSSKLVGYTVNGK
+2299 VLDSSKLVGYTAGEK
-2314 QLIKEATGEKCT
+2314 QLITKATGEKCT
-2326 ATISEDK
+2326 ATISKDK
-2333 TTVTVTSING
+2333 TAVTVTSING
-2343 DATVTVTLVA
+2343 DATVTVTLAA

-2372 KNNGNVLAN
+2372 KNNGKVDVLTGSA
-2381 NAPITYTAGD
+2381 ITYTVSG
-2391 KKVISGVTVSPNGKA
+2391 KNVISGVTILPEAAKE
-2406 TASHTATTATITDIT
+2406 THDATTATITNIT
-2421 DGVTVTV
+2421 DNVTVTV
-2428 ALVPYDH
+2428 ALEAYDY
-2435 LVTIKDTN
+2435 LVTIKAGGSSETH
-2443 DKVLQT
+2443 
-2449 QYVSA
+2449 YVKG
-2454 DGKDVLDS
+2454 DKDVLTNAAIT
-2462 SRLVGYTAGD
+2462 YTAGD

-2483 ATLTRGKGDVNAEV
+2483 ATLTRGEGDVNAYV

-2502 SFTLSDINANQT
+2502 SFTLSGIKEDQT
-2514 VTVTLKDYAH
+2514 VAVTLKDYAH
-2524 TVDWTRTEDNKG
+2524 TVDWTRKEDNKG
-2536 SAITTTRRAYVAA
+2536 SVITTTRREYVAA
-2549 NEDATLKLSK
+2549 NEDAMLKLSE
-2559 GFRATGVTVAGS
+2559 GFRATGADS
-2571 AAVDKSQNGVV
+2571 AAVTGIGTGVV

-2611 QEKTDYLDFDK
+2611 ESKEYLDFDK
-2622 TAATYTAGENT
+2622 TKATYTAGAST
-2633 VITDASVSSGSA
+2633 VIISASVDSGNA
-2645 AQVTHTNTEVTVT
+2645 AQVTHTNTTVTVT

-2665 VHVTTE
+2665 VLVTTE

-2701 SEDKGKWIPVDSFAW
+2701 SEDKGQWIPVDSFAW

-2727 EDSTGRYVVP
+2727 EDENLEAIVVP

-2747 NQTMQYTVTYK
+2747 NQTMQYTVTYTPDGELT
-2758 NEIGATMT
+2758 NAVMT
-2766 FTANDGNMVQ
+2766 FTAGEE
-2776 TGSNTLSVV
+2776 TGKNNTLSVV

-2800 DVKDQKLTNEAAGQV
+2800 DVSDQKLTNAAAGQV
-2815 TVAMTP
+2815 TVTTEP
-2821 YNS
+2821 YNN

>member
-1 MMRMETGN
+1 MMQMETEKNRKKTGN
-9 KQEENRKKTGSIFSG
+9 KQEVNRKKTGSIFSG

-41 GGRASDPRANEKKNR
+41 GGQASDPRANEKKNR

-69 TACSSD
+69 TARSST
-75 ETSGFSAKSARFRTS
+75 ETSGFSAKAACFRTS

-137 QYLSVSG
+137 QCLSVSG
-144 DDCWTVNG
+144 DDCWTMNG
-152 TTITGIVKGK
+152 TTITGIVRGK
-162 GGRNKYNDS
+162 SGRSKYNDS

-199 LFGIKGAVGVV
+199 LIGIKGAVGVV

-311 YDFYGWYSVRNSQY
+311 YDFDGWYSVRNSQY

-410 QTTIKGQ
+410 QTTINGQ

-787 DTGVLNMDEAA
+787 DTGVLNMDAAA

-850 RAGSGADILQSY
+850 HAGSGADILQSY

-889 GWYSQMVTVHTVGS
+889 GWYSQMVTVHTVDS
-903 SGNELGSYQQGFA
+903 SGKELGSYQQGFA
-916 QGADISAFYTDKE
+916 QGADISAFYTEKT
-929 LTTKATTVTAATTDL
+929 LTVKATTVMAATTDL

-988 TVIAEDQSFTMDLA
+988 TAIAEDQSFTMDLA

-1010 ALLVNNGTLTLDL
+1010 TLLVNNGTLTLDL

-1085 EANYDRS
+1085 EASYDRS

-1128 YNTGTIETMGG
+1128 SNTGTIETMGG

-1169 AFFIPTSWATC
+1169 AFFALAGNDSIC
-1180 RGDVVKN
+1180 RNDTVVN
-1187 SGTISEITGDAAISA
+1187 TGAIGTITESEFVASSPVATRE
-1202 PAGSGM
+1202 
-1208 TFYSYQT
+1208 TFYVGTSSNRRYFDP
-1215 GGKNYTHYLAPG
+1215 NYT
-1227 VGLANDSGKTITM
+1227 
-1240 IGKSTISSESYY
+1240 
-1252 GIYNA
+1252 
-1257 GGTIKTIGA
+1257 
-1266 AAIKSTSSY
+1266 
-1275 SLYNVN
+1275 
-1281 GGKITTIGAATISSG
+1281 
-1296 NSYALFNSGGTI
+1296 LFNSGGTI
-1308 TTIDGTTITGAC
+1308 TTISGGTFSGPS
-1320 GIWNRNIRKSSPTD
+1320 GIRNQSIRLSSPTD
-1334 GTQWTNS
+1334 GTAWKNT
-1341 YSGTIGII
+1341 YTGKIGTIR
-1349 KDATVEAKWNYAL
+1349 DAKVTCTSQYALWNGGQIGSICGSAAFKNTGTRNYSVYNSSAVYQDTYLSKRVYPTKGRTDTYSTDDYPTIDKITDSVEISATACNYALQNEGKINTIDGNVTISAKNYAL
-1362 RNAGTIQKISGATE
+1362 R
-1376 MRCTSSAKDSYVVY
+1376 VV
-1390 NENLFYQDSSIS
+1390 NGGVI
-1402 KRTDTTDNDNKKYTR
+1402 
-1417 VDECNAPYPTI
+1417 
-1428 ELITDQVQIS
+1428 
-1438 SEKGRGIYNAGK
+1438 GK
-1450 ITTINGGVTI
+1450 ITGNAVI
-1460 SAQNRALYVEGG
+1460 SA
-1472 GVVDT
+1472 T
-1477 ISGNAAISTIA
+1477 IGERGISIE
-1488 DYAVQV
+1488 
-1494 SGARAVKNEYE
+1494 GARTAEVKLLYND
-1505 YADKVGGN
+1505 DKRTQLTQQ
-1513 VINQVT
+1513 IT
-1519 TYSDPS
+1519 TYGEPS
-1525 RIGTITGNVTISATT
+1525 RIGTITGNVTISAKGNFGII
-1540 NYGIYNCGTID
+1540 NYGTID
-1551 TISGNVQIKAASYG
+1551 TISGNVQIKAAAYG
-1565 INNQASDGACST
+1565 VSNQAADGAYST

-1584 DIKTYDYVRNIAGAG
+1584 DVRTYDYMRNIAGAG

-1605 PAGSDVK
+1605 PEGSDVR
-1612 ITVTGSTAIRNYGSI
+1612 ITVTGSTAVRNYGSI
-1627 DLIDSGTTL
+1627 GLIGSGTTL
-1636 EASGS
+1636 TAKDS
-1641 TLYNADYRETR
+1641 TLYNADNRETR
-1652 RVYRDTANANEN
+1652 RVYRDTANDNKN
-1664 GSYDTM
+1664 GSYDTK
-1670 REYLYVYDAVPEIGK
+1670 REYLYVYGAIPEIET

-1692 ASNDSAVLNDGVIKT
+1692 ASNNTAVLNSGVIKT
-1707 IQGAKAEAKQNTIYN
+1707 IQEATVNATKDTIYN
-1722 RNNGAKTGDQER
+1722 CNNGAMTGDRER
-1734 SRYYRSTTAQ
+1734 ARYYRSTTAQ
-1744 KQWPANSEWLFA
+1744 KQWPTETEWLFK

-1765 VAAQIGTIENCEIT
+1765 AVAQIDTIENCTIT
-1779 SKGGIAV
+1779 SNNGIAV
-1786 RNGGKIETISGNTIQ
+1786 RNGGKIGTISDNTIN
-1801 ATGSSAIYNMEASRS
+1801 ATGSSAIYNVDASRS
-1816 ASTRIAAIEGTIG
+1816 AYTRIATIEGTIG
-1829 GTWTATLPNGV
+1829 GTWTATLPKDAV
-1840 TAYGALPEIGTIGA
+1840 TAYSDLPEIGTIGA

-1893 SLKLDSYKTASQTY
+1893 SLKLDSYKTESQTY

-1939 YSASSGQYALYNNG
+1939 YSASSGKYALYNNG
-1953 SEAISVTAGALSP
+1953 SEAISVTAEALSP

-1974 ASSARAYAVYGPDNT
+1974 ASSARAYAVYGPDNA
-1989 AKQTYVSNGDQGT
+1989 AKQTYVSNRDQGT
-2002 PVTLSAKADGAGWF
+2002 PVTLSAKADGDDWF

-2026 FEGGENSTN
+2026 FDGQEGTPNDS
-2035 TSDAKL
+2035 AL

-2046 DLSDTSATVNC
+2046 DLSDTSATITC

-2075 ATEADFAVNESGALS
+2075 ATKVDFAVNESGALS
-2090 IAVSALKSKT
+2090 IAVSALKEKT
-2100 SAVAG
+2100 KAAAG

-2120 TVDWKVTGVDGV
+2120 TVDWIVTGVDGV
-2132 EIEQTKIMAA
+2132 EIEQTKIMTE

-2163 CTVTAGTATASC
+2163 CEISPKSGANQTVTLPA
-2175 TTDSVT
+2175 DNIK
-2181 LTKITSDIT
+2181 LTEITSNIT
-2190 VTLELA
+2190 VTLELV
-2196 AYDHIVTI
+2196 AYDHIVTVT
-2204 KAGDISETHYVKG
+2204 DSSNSETHYVKS

-2234 KLITEAT
+2234 KLITGAT
-2241 GNACNINVNGTK
+2241 GNACNIKVSDAKTK
-2253 TAVTITNITAN
+2253 VEVTNITAD
-2264 TTVTVTLVDYQYKV
+2264 TTITVTLVDYQYKV

-2299 VLDSSKLVGYTVNGK
+2299 VLDSSKLVGYTAGEK

-2333 TTVTVTSING
+2333 TKVEVTNITA
-2343 DATVTVTLVA
+2343 DTTVTVTLVA
-2353 YDHIVTVNA
+2353 YDHIVTVKDGTA
-2362 TGGYSQTYYV
+2362 STKYYV

-2381 NAPITYTAGD
+2381 NAPITYTATGQN
-2391 KKVISGVTVSPNGKA
+2391 VISSVTVSPNGKA

-2421 DGVTVTV
+2421 DSVTVTV
-2428 ALVPYDH
+2428 ALASYDH
-2435 LVTIKDTN
+2435 IVTIKAGDSSETH
-2443 DKVLQT
+2443 
-2449 QYVSA
+2449 YVKG
-2454 DGKDVLDS
+2454 DEDVLTNAAIT
-2462 SRLVGYTAGD
+2462 YTAGD
-2472 KKVITNVTGHT
+2472 NKVITNVTGHT
-2483 ATLTRGKGDVNAEV
+2483 ATLTRGEGDVNAEV
-2497 TDGWK
+2497 TDGWE
-2502 SFTLSDINANQT
+2502 SFTLSGINANQT
-2514 VTVTLKDYAH
+2514 VAVTLKDY
-2524 TVDWTRTEDNKG
+2524 DWTVNWTLEKQDHG
-2536 SAITTTRRAYVAA
+2536 ITKKEVSRSYVKNGGNAA
-2549 NEDATLKLSK
+2549 LPMS
-2559 GFRATGVTVAGS
+2559 GFRATGVTGADS
-2571 AAVDKSQNGVV
+2571 ATIDKSQNGVV

-2596 ARNYSYAVTWNVNGT
+2596 ARNYSYAVTWNVNGI
-2611 QEKTDYLDFDK
+2611 ESKTYLGLDK
-2622 TAATYTAGENT
+2622 TTATYTADENT
-2633 VITDASVSSGSA
+2633 VITNASVRSGSA
-2645 AQVTHTNTEVTVT
+2645 AQVTHTNTKVTVT
-2658 GISSDVT
+2658 DISSDVT

-2701 SEDKGKWIPVDSFAW
+2701 SEDKGRWIPVDSFAW

-2727 EDSTGRYVVP
+2727 EGSPERYVVP

-2747 NQTMQYTVTYK
+2747 NQTMQYTVTYAPDGELT
-2758 NEIGATMT
+2758 NAVMT
-2766 FTANDGNMVQ
+2766 FTAGEE

-2800 DVKDQKLTNEAAGQV
+2800 DVKDQKLTNAAAGQV
-2815 TVAMTP
+2815 TVTTAV
-2821 YNS
+2821 YDG

>member
-1 MMRMETGN
+1 MMRMETGKN
-9 KQEENRKKTGSIFSG
+9 RKKTGSKQEENRKKTGSIFSG

-41 GGRASDPRANEKKNR
+41 GGQAFAPRANEKKNR
-56 AAFAAGPASHAAN
+56 AAFAAGPANHAAN
-69 TACSSD
+69 TARSST
-75 ETSGFSAKSARFRTS
+75 ETSGFSAKTARFRTS
-90 GALGVFGTFGAKCGA
+90 GAFGVFGTFGAKCGA

-137 QYLSVSG
+137 QCLSVFG
-144 DDCWTVNG
+144 DDCWTMNG
-152 TTITGIVKGK
+152 TTITGIVQGK
-162 GGRNKYNDS
+162 SGRNKYNDS

-199 LFGIKGAVGVV
+199 LFGMKGAVGVV

-296 AQGSTVKLTAEADSG
+296 AQGSTVQLTAEADSG
-311 YDFYGWYSVRNSQY
+311 YDFDGWYSVRNSQY

-410 QTTIKGQ
+410 QTTINGQ

-429 TGSITNAMLD
+429 TGLITNAMLD

-516 EGTGAQLYQPFTI
+516 EGTSAQLYQPFTI

-585 DLYANDDH
+585 DLYANDNH

-787 DTGVLNMDEAA
+787 DTGVLNMDAAA

-803 MQIGLEGKHSILTKT
+803 MQIGLEGKHSILTNT

-850 RAGSGADILQSY
+850 YAGSGADILQSY

-889 GWYSQMVTVHTVGS
+889 GWYSQMVTVHTVDS

-929 LTTKATTVTAATTDL
+929 LKTKATTVTETTTEL

-954 EETLTYYGLLG
+954 EGTLTYYGLLG

-988 TVIAEDQSFTMDLA
+988 TAIAEDQSFTMDLA

-1010 ALLVNNGTLTLDL
+1010 TLLVNNGTLTLDL

-1051 VVDSSENQSGA
+1051 VVDSSTDQSGA

-1085 EANYDRS
+1085 EASYNQS

-1169 AFFIPTSWATC
+1169 AFFALAGNDSIC
-1180 RGDVVKN
+1180 RNDTVVN
-1187 SGTISEITGDAAISA
+1187 TGAIGTITESEFVASSPVATRE
-1202 PAGSGM
+1202 
-1208 TFYSYQT
+1208 TFYVGTSSNRRYFDP
-1215 GGKNYTHYLAPG
+1215 NYT
-1227 VGLANDSGKTITM
+1227 
-1240 IGKSTISSESYY
+1240 
-1252 GIYNA
+1252 
-1257 GGTIKTIGA
+1257 
-1266 AAIKSTSSY
+1266 
-1275 SLYNVN
+1275 
-1281 GGKITTIGAATISSG
+1281 
-1296 NSYALFNSGGTI
+1296 LFNSGGTI
-1308 TTIDGTTITGAC
+1308 TTISGGTFSGPS
-1320 GIWNRNIRKSSPTD
+1320 GIRNQSIRLSSPTD
-1334 GTQWTNS
+1334 GTAWKNT
-1341 YSGTIGII
+1341 YTGKIGTIR
-1349 KDATVEAKWNYAL
+1349 DAKVTCTSQYALWNGGQIGSICGSAAFKNTGTRNYSVYNSSAVYQDTYLSKRVYPTKGRTDTYSTDDYPTIDKITDSVEISATACNYALQNEGKINTIDGNVTISAKNYAL
-1362 RNAGTIQKISGATE
+1362 R
-1376 MRCTSSAKDSYVVY
+1376 VV
-1390 NENLFYQDSSIS
+1390 NGGVI
-1402 KRTDTTDNDNKKYTR
+1402 
-1417 VDECNAPYPTI
+1417 
-1428 ELITDQVQIS
+1428 
-1438 SEKGRGIYNAGK
+1438 GK
-1450 ITTINGGVTI
+1450 IT
-1460 SAQNRALYVEGG
+1460 
-1472 GVVDT
+1472 
-1477 ISGNAAISTIA
+1477 GNAVIRATIGERGISIEGVRTA
-1488 DYAVQV
+1488 E
-1494 SGARAVKNEYE
+1494 VKLLYND
-1505 YADKVGGN
+1505 DKRTQLTQQ
-1513 VINQVT
+1513 IT
-1519 TYSDPS
+1519 TYGEPS
-1525 RIGTITGNVTISATT
+1525 RIGTITGNVTISAKGNFGII
-1540 NYGIYNCGTID
+1540 NYGMID
-1551 TISGNVQIKAASYG
+1551 TISDGVTINAASYALWNHG
-1565 INNQASDGACST
+1565 DGYESKKTMVAASLGTSSKGYDTRRDTLYEYGNVPT
-1577 YTITYGT
+1577 IQTIRDVTITATGT
-1584 DIKTYDYVRNIAGAG
+1584 TALRNSG
-1599 HIGTIG
+1599 HI
-1605 PAGSDVK
+1605 VM
-1612 ITVTGSTAIRNYGSI
+1612 
-1627 DLIDSGTTL
+1627 LEGTTL
-1636 EASGS
+1636 RAAKDVVDNYKDGTRTEQKTRVQYGYGAAEYGFNAYFGESDSSGFKYIPSQINTIKDCTITS
-1641 TLYNADYRETR
+1641 TGSGAIAIKNA
-1652 RVYRDTANANEN
+1652 
-1664 GSYDTM
+1664 
-1670 REYLYVYDAVPEIGK
+1670 GK
-1685 INGATIT
+1685 IG
-1692 ASNDSAVLNDGVIKT
+1692 
-1707 IQGAKAEAKQNTIYN
+1707 
-1722 RNNGAKTGDQER
+1722 
-1734 SRYYRSTTAQ
+1734 
-1744 KQWPANSEWLFA
+1744 
-1756 EVDTSGIQY
+1756 
-1765 VAAQIGTIENCEIT
+1765 
-1779 SKGGIAV
+1779 
-1786 RNGGKIETISGNTIQ
+1786 TISGNTVT
-1801 ATGSSAIYNMEASRS
+1801 ATGVAISNTERARG
-1816 ASTRIAAIEGTIG
+1816 ASTQIATVSGSNGA
-1829 GTWTATLPNGV
+1829 WTVTPATGRV
-1840 TAYGALPEIGTIGA
+1840 DAYSALPEIGTIGA

-1864 IDNRGIITTLGADG
+1864 IDNRGIITTLGAGG
-1878 LSVTANA
+1878 LSVTASA
-1885 GHAVYSAD
+1885 GHAVYSTD
-1893 SLKLDSYKTASQTY
+1893 SLKLDSYATESKTY

-1939 YSASSGQYALYNNG
+1939 YSAGGSGTYALYNNG
-1953 SEAISVTAGALSP
+1953 SNAISVTAETLSP
-1966 YRGPQFKS
+1966 YSGPEFKS
-1974 ASSARAYAVYGPDNT
+1974 ASGTRPYAVYGPDNA
-1989 AKQTYVSNGDQGT
+1989 AKQTYTSSGNQGT
-2002 PVTLSAKADGAGWF
+2002 PVTLSAKADGDGWF

-2026 FEGGENSTN
+2026 FDPNGGAG
-2035 TSDAKL
+2035 TSSSQTIDL
-2041 LRQLV
+2041 LN
-2046 DLSDTSATVNC
+2046 TSATITC

-2075 ATEADFAVNESGALS
+2075 ATKADFAVNESGALS

-2100 SAVAG
+2100 GAVAG

-2120 TVDWKVTGVDGV
+2120 TVDWTVTGVDGV
-2132 EIEQTKIMAA
+2132 EIEQTKIMTAE
-2142 DETVTKS
+2142 ETVTKS
-2149 VADLNLTGKYIIKS
+2149 VADLKLTGNYIIKS
-2163 CTVTAGTATASC
+2163 CTISPESGAKQT
-2175 TTDSVT
+2175 VT
-2181 LTKITSDIT
+2181 LPADNINLTNITSDIT
-2190 VTLELA
+2190 VTLDLV
-2196 AYDHIVTI
+2196 AYDHIVTVT
-2204 KAGDISETHYVKG
+2204 DSSNSETHYVKG
-2217 DKDVLSGKPID
+2217 DKDVL
-2228 YTVSGR
+2228 T
-2234 KLITEAT
+2234 
-2241 GNACNINVNGTK
+2241 NA
-2253 TAVTITNITAN
+2253 A
-2264 TTVTVTLVDYQYKV
+2264 L
-2278 VVQNAGGTVLQT
+2278 
-2290 QYVSADGKD
+2290 
-2299 VLDSSKLVGYTVNGK
+2299 
-2314 QLIKEATGEKCT
+2314 
-2326 ATISEDK
+2326 
-2333 TTVTVTSING
+2333 
-2343 DATVTVTLVA
+2343 
-2353 YDHIVTVNA
+2353 
-2362 TGGYSQTYYV
+2362 
-2372 KNNGNVLAN
+2372 
-2381 NAPITYTAGD
+2381 TYTAGE
-2391 KKVISGVTVSPNGKA
+2391 K
-2406 TASHTATTATITDIT
+2406 
-2421 DGVTVTV
+2421 
-2428 ALVPYDH
+2428 
-2435 LVTIKDTN
+2435 
-2443 DKVLQT
+2443 Q
-2449 QYVSA
+2449 
-2454 DGKDVLDS
+2454 
-2462 SRLVGYTAGD
+2462 
-2472 KKVITNVTGHT
+2472 VITNVTGHT
-2483 ATLTRGKGDVNAEV
+2483 ATLTRGEGDVNAEV
-2497 TDGWK
+2497 ADGWE
-2502 SFTLSDINANQT
+2502 SFTLSGINADQT
-2514 VTVTLKDYAH
+2514 VAVTLKDYDW
-2524 TVDWTRTEDNKG
+2524 TVDWTLEKQDHGITAKEVSRSYVEDG
-2536 SAITTTRRAYVAA
+2536 AA
-2549 NEDATLKLSK
+2549 AALSMN
-2559 GFRATGVTVAGS
+2559 GFRATGVTGADS
-2571 AAVDKSQNGVV
+2571 AKVTGIGTGVV
-2582 TISNITANL
+2582 TISGIAKNL

-2596 ARNYSYAVTWNVNGT
+2596 ARNYSYAVTWNVNDT
-2611 QEKTDYLDFDK
+2611 LARTDYLGFDATK
-2622 TAATYTAGENT
+2622 MATYT
-2633 VITDASVSSGSA
+2633 VTDAVI
-2645 AQVTHTNTEVTVT
+2645 TEVTVTPADKADVSHTNTKVTAT

-2665 VHVTTE
+2665 VHVTTA

-2701 SEDKGKWIPVDSFAW
+2701 SEDKGQWIPVDSFAW

-2727 EDSTGRYVVP
+2727 EDENLEAIVVP

-2747 NQTMQYTVTYK
+2747 NQTMQYTVTYTPGGELT
-2758 NEIGATMT
+2758 NAVMT
-2766 FTANDGNMVQ
+2766 FAAGEK
-2776 TGSNTLSVV
+2776 TGEDNTLSVI

-2800 DVKDQKLTNEAAGQV
+2800 DVNDQKLTNAAAGQV
-2815 TVAMTP
+2815 TVTMTP
-2821 YNS
+2821 YNG